1 MADGSVVVEVNVDDK
16 QAQKELNSITQ
27 KIERISE
34 KLKEQNTGKTEFVNQ
49 SAQLGAQLDAA
60 KAKLEYMKS
69 GQEFFTSD
77 SILGQEKIVSALQ
90 KEFDAAADKVDK
102 ANEKIRETERRL
114 NAAKEKAAD
123 LQKQV
128 AGAQKSAQAL
138 APTTKAL
145 SPAAEK
151 AEKSFNKLVGR
162 IKGLAKRVF
171 IFTIITA
178 ALRKIKQ
185 YMWSAIQ
192 TNDDAMNAV
201 ARLKG
206 ELRTLAQPIVNIAIP
221 AFTALAKIITYTL
234 TGASR
239 LLSLLFGSTYS
250 ASKKAAKSL
259 NDQQKAIEGVG
270 SAAKKSSKYLAPF
283 DELNTISSD
292 DAGGGSESGGDSV
305 NFDSDIG
312 SGVNAVMALMTGVA
326 LLAIGAILAFS
337 GHVGVGIAMMVAGA
351 LTVYG
356 VYASDGGEAATAL
369 VETGLSKILIA
380 IGPMIAIL
388 GVVLMLTGNIPF
400 GLGLLIAGIALFGV
414 GEAAENWD
422 LLSANLVG
430 ALAKTLIDIS
440 PYISL
445 LGAVLLFVPGQQAL
459 GIGLI
464 IAGIALFAVGEVG
477 ANWELLGTNL
487 TSALTKIFSEIS
499 PYIAVF
505 GLLLAMVPGMMALGI
520 GMIIAGVAMFA
531 VSAIAPNW
539 DSITQAL
546 QGPLGK
552 TLAMVGAFL
561 VVLGVILLFTGAGIP
576 LGIGMLLA
584 GGASLTAAIAP
595 NWDSITQA
603 LRGPLGKALAMIGG
617 FLVVLGIILIFT
629 GVGIPLGIGMLL
641 AGGISLAAAIA
652 PNWDFIRDK
661 IKNVWQKI
669 KEFWNSYI
677 APIFTVAWWL
687 NLGKNIMNGLISGI
701 ERGINWV
708 LGGVSDM
715 VNGIT
720 GILNKI
726 PGVNIG
732 QVNWGNVHIP
742 RLAQGAVIPA
752 NREFL
757 AVLGDQKHGTNIEA
771 PADLIRQ
778 IVREEV
784 KNSGGGGNHIT
795 IVLDSVNGKKL
806 FDAIVKEN
814 NAVVRATGASP
825 LVV

>member
-1 MADGSVVVEVNVDDK
+1 MSDGSVVVEVNVDDK

-34 KLKEQNTGKTEFVNQ
+34 KLKEQNTGKTEIVNQ
-49 SAQLGAQLDAA
+49 SAQLGAQLDVA

-77 SILGQEKIVSALQ
+77 SILGQEKNVSALQ
-90 KEFDAAADKVDK
+90 KEFDAAADKLDK

-138 APTTKAL
+138 ASTTKAL

-259 NDQQKAIEGVG
+259 NDQQNAIEGVG
-270 SAAKKSSKYLAPF
+270 SAAKKASKYLAPF
-283 DELNTISSD
+283 DELNTISGN
-292 DAGGGSESGGDSV
+292 DAGGGSESGGNAV

-312 SGVNAVMALMTGVA
+312 SGVNAVMALMTGIA
-326 LLAIGAILAFS
+326 LLAIGAILTFS

-356 VYASDGGEAATAL
+356 VYASDGGEAAKTL

-388 GVVLMLTGNIPF
+388 GVVLMLTGNIPW
-400 GLGLLIAGIALFGV
+400 GLGLLIAGIALFAV
-414 GEAAENWD
+414 GEVAENWD
-422 LLSANLVG
+422 LLGTNLVG
-430 ALAKTLIDIS
+430 ALANMLIDIS
-440 PYISL
+440 PYIAL
-445 LGAVLLFVPGQQAL
+445 FGAVLLFVPGQQAL

-505 GLLLAMVPGMMALGI
+505 GLLLAMVPGMMAVGI
-520 GMIIAGVAMFA
+520 GMIVAGSAMFA
-531 VSAIAPNW
+531 FSV
-539 DSITQAL
+539 
-546 QGPLGK
+546 
-552 TLAMVGAFL
+552 
-561 VVLGVILLFTGAGIP
+561 
-576 LGIGMLLA
+576 
-584 GGASLTAAIAP
+584 IAP

-603 LRGPLGKALAMIGG
+603 LRGPLGKTLAMIGG
-617 FLVVLGIILIFT
+617 FLVVLGLMLIFS

-641 AGGISLAAAIA
+641 AGGVSLAAAIA

-677 APIFTVAWWL
+677 APVFTAAWWL
-687 NLGKNIMNGLISGI
+687 NLGKTIMNGLISGI

-732 QVNWGNVHIP
+732 RVNWGNVHIP

-771 PADLIRQ
+771 PLDTIKQAVAEVLGQGSDRPITIIVQMDGKEMFRQ
-778 IVREEV
+778 MVREN
-784 KNSGGGGNHIT
+784 NSQ
-795 IVLDSVNGKKL
+795 VRMNGK
-806 FDAIVKEN
+806 
-814 NAVVRATGASP
+814 SP
-825 LVV
+825 LLT

>member
-16 QAQKELNSITQ
+16 QAQKELNSITK

-34 KLKEQNTGKTEFVNQ
+34 KLKDQNTGKTEIVNQ

-60 KAKLEYMKS
+60 KAKLKYMKS

-77 SILGQEKIVSALQ
+77 SILGQEKNVSALQ
-90 KEFDAAADKVDK
+90 KEFDAAADKLDK

-259 NDQQKAIEGVG
+259 NDQQNAIEGVG
-270 SAAKKSSKYLAPF
+270 SAAKKASKYLAPF
-283 DELNTISSD
+283 DELNTISGN
-292 DAGGGSESGGDSV
+292 DAGGGSESGGNAV

-312 SGVNAVMALMTGVA
+312 SGVNAVMALMTGIA
-326 LLAIGAILAFS
+326 LLAIGAILTFS

-356 VYASDGGEAATAL
+356 VYASDGGEAAKTL

-388 GVVLMLTGNIPF
+388 GVVLMMTGNIPW
-400 GLGLLIAGIALFGV
+400 GLGLLIAGIALFAV
-414 GEAAENWD
+414 GEVAENWD
-422 LLSANLVG
+422 LLSTNLVG
-430 ALAKTLIDIS
+430 ALANMLIDIS
-440 PYISL
+440 PYIAL
-445 LGAVLLFVPGQQAL
+445 FGAVLLFVPGQQFL

-546 QGPLGK
+546 RGPLGK
-552 TLAMVGAFL
+552 T
-561 VVLGVILLFTGAGIP
+561 
-576 LGIGMLLA
+576 
-584 GGASLTAAIAP
+584 
-595 NWDSITQA
+595 
-603 LRGPLGKALAMIGG
+603 LAMIGG
-617 FLVVLGIILIFT
+617 FLVVLGLMLIFS
-629 GVGIPLGIGMLL
+629 GVGIPLGVGMLL
-641 AGGISLAAAIA
+641 AGGVSLAAAIA
-652 PNWDFIRDK
+652 PNWNFIIGK
-661 IKNVWQKI
+661 IKYVWQKI

-677 APIFTVAWWL
+677 APIFTAAWWQ
-687 NLGKNIMNGLISGI
+687 NIGKNIMNGLISGI

-732 QVNWGNVHIP
+732 RVNWGNVHIP

-757 AVLGDQKHGTNIEA
+757 AVLGDQKRGTNIEA

>member
-1 MADGSVVVEVNVDDK
+1 MSDGSVVVEVNVDDK

-34 KLKEQNTGKTEFVNQ
+34 KLKEQNTGKTEIVNQ
-49 SAQLGAQLDAA
+49 SAQLGAQLDVA

-77 SILGQEKIVSALQ
+77 SILGQEKNVSALQ
-90 KEFDAAADKVDK
+90 KEFDAAADKLDK

-259 NDQQKAIEGVG
+259 NDQQNAIEGVG
-270 SAAKKSSKYLAPF
+270 SAAKKASKYLAPF
-283 DELNTISSD
+283 DELNTISGN
-292 DAGGGSESGGDSV
+292 DAGGGSESGGNAV

-312 SGVNAVMALMTGVA
+312 SGVNAVMALMTGIA
-326 LLAIGAILAFS
+326 LLAIGAILTFS
-337 GHVGVGIAMMVAGA
+337 GHVWVGIAMMVAGA

-356 VYASDGGEAATAL
+356 VYASDGGEAAKTL

-388 GVVLMLTGNIPF
+388 GVVLMLTGNIPW
-400 GLGLLIAGIALFGV
+400 GLGLLIAGIALFAV
-414 GEAAENWD
+414 GEVAENWD
-422 LLSANLVG
+422 LLGTNLVG
-430 ALAKTLIDIS
+430 ALANMLIDIS
-440 PYISL
+440 PYIAL
-445 LGAVLLFVPGQQAL
+445 FGAVLLFVPGQQAL

-477 ANWELLGTNL
+477 AKWELLGTNL

-505 GLLLAMVPGMMALGI
+505 GLLLAMVPGMMAVGI
-520 GMIIAGVAMFA
+520 GMIVAGSAMFA
-531 VSAIAPNW
+531 FSV
-539 DSITQAL
+539 
-546 QGPLGK
+546 
-552 TLAMVGAFL
+552 
-561 VVLGVILLFTGAGIP
+561 
-576 LGIGMLLA
+576 
-584 GGASLTAAIAP
+584 IAP

-603 LRGPLGKALAMIGG
+603 LRGPLGKTLAMIGG
-617 FLVVLGIILIFT
+617 FLVVLGLMLIFS

-641 AGGISLAAAIA
+641 AGGVSLAAAIA

-677 APIFTVAWWL
+677 APVFTAAWWL
-687 NLGKNIMNGLISGI
+687 NLGKTIMNGLISGI

-732 QVNWGNVHIP
+732 RVNWGNVHIP

-771 PADLIRQ
+771 PLDTIKQAVAEVLGQGSDRPITIIVQMDGKEMFRQ
-778 IVREEV
+778 MVREN
-784 KNSGGGGNHIT
+784 NSQ
-795 IVLDSVNGKKL
+795 VRMNGK
-806 FDAIVKEN
+806 
-814 NAVVRATGASP
+814 SP
-825 LVV
+825 LLT

>member
-1 MADGSVVVEVNVDDK
+1 MADGSVVIETKIDDK
-16 QAQKELNSITQ
+16 KAQEKLTKLNQ
-27 KIERISE
+27 KIERIKSNLAESE
-34 KLKEQNTGKTEFVNQ
+34 SNKNVIESQLNESKKAALSAEKSIEKYTEYLKESTAATGGNDPF
-49 SAQLGAQLDAA
+49 SAQWACRLEESKKELAEQDKITQKLDA
-60 KAKLEYMKS
+60 KYS
-69 GQEFFTSD
+69 
-77 SILGQEKIVSALQ
+77 SIV
-90 KEFDAAADKVDK
+90 DKVAIQK
-102 ANEKIRETERRL
+102 AEL

-259 NDQQKAIEGVG
+259 NDQQNAIEGVG
-270 SAAKKSSKYLAPF
+270 SAAKKASKYLAPF
-283 DELNTISSD
+283 DELNTISGN
-292 DAGGGSESGGDSV
+292 DAGGGSENGGNAV

-312 SGVNAVMALMTGVA
+312 SGVNAVMALMTGIA
-326 LLAIGAILAFS
+326 LLAIGAILTFS

-351 LTVYG
+351 LTIYG
-356 VYASDGGEAATAL
+356 VYASDGGEAAKTL

-388 GVVLMLTGNIPF
+388 GVVLMLTGNIPW
-400 GLGLLIAGIALFGV
+400 GLGLLIAGIALFAV
-414 GEAAENWD
+414 GEVAENWD
-422 LLSANLVG
+422 LLSTNLVG
-430 ALAKTLIDIS
+430 ALANMLIDIS
-440 PYISL
+440 PYIAL
-445 LGAVLLFVPGQQAL
+445 FGAVLLFVPGQQAL

-499 PYIAVF
+499 PYIVVF
-505 GLLLAMVPGMMALGI
+505 GLLLAMVPGMMAVGI
-520 GMIIAGVAMFA
+520 GMIVAGIAMFA
-531 VSAIAPNW
+531 FSV
-539 DSITQAL
+539 
-546 QGPLGK
+546 
-552 TLAMVGAFL
+552 
-561 VVLGVILLFTGAGIP
+561 
-576 LGIGMLLA
+576 
-584 GGASLTAAIAP
+584 IAP

-603 LRGPLGKALAMIGG
+603 LRGPLGKTLAMIGG
-617 FLVVLGIILIFT
+617 FLVVLGLMLIFS

-641 AGGISLAAAIA
+641 AGGVSLAAAIA
-652 PNWDFIRDK
+652 PNWNFIICK
-661 IKNVWQKI
+661 IKYVWQKI

-677 APIFTVAWWL
+677 APVFTAAWWQ
-687 NLGKNIMNGLISGI
+687 NLGKNIMNGLIYGI

-726 PGVNIG
+726 PGVDIG
-732 QVNWGNVHIP
+732 RVNLGNVHIP

-757 AVLGDQKHGTNIEA
+757 AVLGDQKRGTNIEA

-784 KNSGGGGNHIT
+784 KNSGGVGNHIT
-795 IVLDSVNGKKL
+795 IVLDSVNGKKI
-806 FDAIVKEN
+806 FDTVVKEN

>member
-1 MADGSVVVEVNVDDK
+1 MSDGSVVIETKIDDK
-16 QAQKELNSITQ
+16 KAQEKLTKLNQ
-27 KIERISE
+27 KIERIKSNLAESE
-34 KLKEQNTGKTEFVNQ
+34 SNKNVIESQLNESKKAALSAEKSIEKYTEYLKESTAATGGNDPF
-49 SAQLGAQLDAA
+49 SAQWARRLEESKKELAEQDKITQKLDA
-60 KAKLEYMKS
+60 KYS
-69 GQEFFTSD
+69 
-77 SILGQEKIVSALQ
+77 SIV
-90 KEFDAAADKVDK
+90 DKVAIQK
-102 ANEKIRETERRL
+102 AEL

-259 NDQQKAIEGVG
+259 NDQQNAIEGVG
-270 SAAKKSSKYLAPF
+270 SAAKKASKYLAPF
-283 DELNTISSD
+283 DELNTISGN
-292 DAGGGSESGGDSV
+292 DAGGGSESGGNAV

-312 SGVNAVMALMTGVA
+312 SGVNAVMALMTGIA
-326 LLAIGAILAFS
+326 LLAIGAILTFS

-356 VYASDGGEAATAL
+356 VYASDGGEAAKTL

-388 GVVLMLTGNIPF
+388 GVVLMLTGNIPW
-400 GLGLLIAGIALFGV
+400 GLGLLIAGIALFAV
-414 GEAAENWD
+414 GEVAENWD
-422 LLSANLVG
+422 LLGTNLVG
-430 ALAKTLIDIS
+430 ALANMLIDIS
-440 PYISL
+440 PYIAL
-445 LGAVLLFVPGQQAL
+445 FGAVLLFVPGQQAL

-505 GLLLAMVPGMMALGI
+505 GLLLAMVPGMMAVGI
-520 GMIIAGVAMFA
+520 GMIVAGSAMFA
-531 VSAIAPNW
+531 FSV
-539 DSITQAL
+539 
-546 QGPLGK
+546 
-552 TLAMVGAFL
+552 
-561 VVLGVILLFTGAGIP
+561 
-576 LGIGMLLA
+576 
-584 GGASLTAAIAP
+584 IAP

-603 LRGPLGKALAMIGG
+603 LRGPLGKTLAMIGG
-617 FLVVLGIILIFT
+617 FLVVLGLMLIFS

-641 AGGISLAAAIA
+641 AGGVSLAAAIA

-677 APIFTVAWWL
+677 APVFTAAWWL
-687 NLGKNIMNGLISGI
+687 NLGKTIMNGLISGI

-732 QVNWGNVHIP
+732 RVNWGNVHIP

-757 AVLGDQKHGTNIEA
+757 AVLGDQKRGTNIEA

-795 IVLDSVNGKKL
+795 IVLDSVNGKKI
-806 FDAIVKEN
+806 FDTVVKEN

>member
-1 MADGSVVVEVNVDDK
+1 MSDGSVVVEVNVDDK

-34 KLKEQNTGKTEFVNQ
+34 KLKEQNTGKTEIVNQ
-49 SAQLGAQLDAA
+49 SAQLGAQLDVA

-77 SILGQEKIVSALQ
+77 SILGQEKNVSALQ
-90 KEFDAAADKVDK
+90 KEFDAAADKLDK

-178 ALRKIKQ
+178 ALREIKQ

-206 ELRTLAQPIVNIAIP
+206 ELRTLAQPIANIAIP

-259 NDQQKAIEGVG
+259 NDQQNAIEGVG
-270 SAAKKSSKYLAPF
+270 SAAKKASKYLAPF
-283 DELNTISSD
+283 DELNTISGN
-292 DAGGGSESGGDSV
+292 DAGGGSESGGNAV

-312 SGVNAVMALMTGVA
+312 SGVNAVMALMTGIA
-326 LLAIGAILAFS
+326 LLAIGAILTFS

-356 VYASDGGEAATAL
+356 VYASDGGEAAKTL
-369 VETGLSKILIA
+369 VETGLSKILFA

-388 GVVLMLTGNIPF
+388 GVVLMLTGNIPW
-400 GLGLLIAGIALFGV
+400 GLGLLIAGIALFAV
-414 GEAAENWD
+414 GEVAENWD
-422 LLSANLVG
+422 LLGTNLVG
-430 ALAKTLIDIS
+430 ALANMLIDIS
-440 PYISL
+440 PYIAL
-445 LGAVLLFVPGQQAL
+445 FGAVLLFVPGQQAL

-464 IAGIALFAVGEVG
+464 IAGIALFAVVEVG

-505 GLLLAMVPGMMALGI
+505 GLLLAIVPGMMAVGI
-520 GMIIAGVAMFA
+520 GMIVAGSAMFA
-531 VSAIAPNW
+531 FSV
-539 DSITQAL
+539 
-546 QGPLGK
+546 
-552 TLAMVGAFL
+552 
-561 VVLGVILLFTGAGIP
+561 
-576 LGIGMLLA
+576 
-584 GGASLTAAIAP
+584 IAP

-603 LRGPLGKALAMIGG
+603 LRGPLGKTLAMIGG
-617 FLVVLGIILIFT
+617 FLVVLGLMLIFS

-641 AGGISLAAAIA
+641 AGGVSLAAAIA

-677 APIFTVAWWL
+677 APVFTAAWWL
-687 NLGKNIMNGLISGI
+687 NLGKTIMNGLISGI

-732 QVNWGNVHIP
+732 RVNWGNVHIP

-771 PADLIRQ
+771 PLDTIKQAVAEVLGQGSDRPITIIVQMDGKEMFRQ
-778 IVREEV
+778 MVREN
-784 KNSGGGGNHIT
+784 NSQ
-795 IVLDSVNGKKL
+795 VRMNGK
-806 FDAIVKEN
+806 
-814 NAVVRATGASP
+814 SP
-825 LVV
+825 LLT

>member
-1 MADGSVVVEVNVDDK
+1 MSDGSVVVEVNVDDK

-34 KLKEQNTGKTEFVNQ
+34 KLKEQNTGKTEIVNQ
-49 SAQLGAQLDAA
+49 SAQLGAQLDVA

-77 SILGQEKIVSALQ
+77 SILGQEKNVSALQ
-90 KEFDAAADKVDK
+90 KEFDAAADKLDK

-259 NDQQKAIEGVG
+259 NDKQNAIEGVG
-270 SAAKKSSKYLAPF
+270 RAAKKASKYLAPF
-283 DELNTISSD
+283 DELNTISGN
-292 DAGGGSESGGDSV
+292 DAGGGSESGGNAV

-312 SGVNAVMALMTGVA
+312 SGVNAVMALMTGIA
-326 LLAIGAILAFS
+326 LLAIGAILTFS

-356 VYASDGGEAATAL
+356 VYASDGGEAAKTL

-388 GVVLMLTGNIPF
+388 GVVLMLTGNIPW
-400 GLGLLIAGIALFGV
+400 GLGLLIAGIALFAV
-414 GEAAENWD
+414 GEVAENWD
-422 LLSANLVG
+422 LLGTNLVG
-430 ALAKTLIDIS
+430 ALANMLIDIS
-440 PYISL
+440 PYIAL
-445 LGAVLLFVPGQQAL
+445 FGTVLLFVPGQQAL

-505 GLLLAMVPGMMALGI
+505 GLLLAMVPGMMAVGI
-520 GMIIAGVAMFA
+520 GMIVAGSAMFA
-531 VSAIAPNW
+531 FSV
-539 DSITQAL
+539 
-546 QGPLGK
+546 
-552 TLAMVGAFL
+552 
-561 VVLGVILLFTGAGIP
+561 
-576 LGIGMLLA
+576 
-584 GGASLTAAIAP
+584 IAP

-603 LRGPLGKALAMIGG
+603 LRGPLGKTLAMIGG
-617 FLVVLGIILIFT
+617 FLVVLGLMLIFS

-641 AGGISLAAAIA
+641 AGGVSLAAAIA

-677 APIFTVAWWL
+677 APVFTAAWWL
-687 NLGKNIMNGLISGI
+687 NLGKTIMNGLISGI

-732 QVNWGNVHIP
+732 RVNWGNVHIP

-771 PADLIRQ
+771 PLDTIKQAVAEVLGQGSDRPITIIVQMDGKEMFRQ
-778 IVREEV
+778 MVREN
-784 KNSGGGGNHIT
+784 NSQ
-795 IVLDSVNGKKL
+795 VRMNGK
-806 FDAIVKEN
+806 
-814 NAVVRATGASP
+814 SP
-825 LVV
+825 LLT

>member
-1 MADGSVVVEVNVDDK
+1 MSDGSVVVEVNVDDK

-34 KLKEQNTGKTEFVNQ
+34 KLKEQNTGKTEIVNQ

-77 SILGQEKIVSALQ
+77 SILGQEKNVSALQ
-90 KEFDAAADKVDK
+90 KEFDAAADKLDK

-283 DELNTISSD
+283 DELNTISGD
-292 DAGGGSESGGDSV
+292 DAGGGSESGGESV

-312 SGVNAVMALMTGVA
+312 SGVNAVMALMTGIA
-326 LLAIGAILAFS
+326 LLAIGAILTFS

-351 LTVYG
+351 LTIYG
-356 VYASDGGEAATAL
+356 VYASDGGEAAKTL

-388 GVVLMLTGNIPF
+388 GVVLMMTGNIPW
-400 GLGLLIAGIALFGV
+400 GLGLLIAGIALFAV
-414 GEAAENWD
+414 GEVAENWD
-422 LLSANLVG
+422 LLSTNLVG
-430 ALAKTLIDIS
+430 ALANMLIDIS
-440 PYISL
+440 PYIAL
-445 LGAVLLFVPGQQAL
+445 FGAVLLFVPGQQAL

-499 PYIAVF
+499 PYIVVF
-505 GLLLAMVPGMMALGI
+505 GLLLAMVPGMMAVGI
-520 GMIIAGVAMFA
+520 GMIVAGIAMFA
-531 VSAIAPNW
+531 FSV
-539 DSITQAL
+539 
-546 QGPLGK
+546 
-552 TLAMVGAFL
+552 
-561 VVLGVILLFTGAGIP
+561 
-576 LGIGMLLA
+576 
-584 GGASLTAAIAP
+584 IAP

-603 LRGPLGKALAMIGG
+603 LRGPLGKTLAMIGG
-617 FLVVLGIILIFT
+617 FLVVLGLMLIFS

-641 AGGISLAAAIA
+641 AGGVSLAAAIA
-652 PNWDFIRDK
+652 PNWNFIIGK
-661 IKNVWQKI
+661 IKYVWQKI

-677 APIFTVAWWL
+677 APVFTAAWWQ
-687 NLGKNIMNGLISGI
+687 NLGKNIMNGLIYGI

-726 PGVNIG
+726 PGVDIG
-732 QVNWGNVHIP
+732 RVNLGNVHIP

-757 AVLGDQKHGTNIEA
+757 AVLGDQKRGTNIEA

-784 KNSGGGGNHIT
+784 KNSGGVGNHIT
-795 IVLDSVNGKKL
+795 IVLDSVNGKKI
-806 FDAIVKEN
+806 FDTVVKEN

>member
-1 MADGSVVVEVNVDDK
+1 MSDGSVVVEVNVDDK

-34 KLKEQNTGKTEFVNQ
+34 KLKEQNTGKTEIVNQ
-49 SAQLGAQLDAA
+49 SAQLGAQLDVA

-77 SILGQEKIVSALQ
+77 SILGQEKNVSALQ
-90 KEFDAAADKVDK
+90 KEFDAAADKLDK

-151 AEKSFNKLVGR
+151 AEKSFNKLGGR

-221 AFTALAKIITYTL
+221 VFTALAKIITYTL

-259 NDQQKAIEGVG
+259 NDQQNAIEGVG
-270 SAAKKSSKYLAPF
+270 SAAKKASKYLAPF
-283 DELNTISSD
+283 DELNTISGN
-292 DAGGGSESGGDSV
+292 DAGGGSESGGNAV

-312 SGVNAVMALMTGVA
+312 SGVNAVMALMTGIA
-326 LLAIGAILAFS
+326 LLAIGAILTFS

-356 VYASDGGEAATAL
+356 VYASDGGEAAKTL

-388 GVVLMLTGNIPF
+388 GVVLMLTGNIPW
-400 GLGLLIAGIALFGV
+400 GLGLLIAGIALFAV
-414 GEAAENWD
+414 GEVAENWD
-422 LLSANLVG
+422 LLGTNLVG
-430 ALAKTLIDIS
+430 ALANMLIDIS
-440 PYISL
+440 PYIAL
-445 LGAVLLFVPGQQAL
+445 FGAVLLFVPGQQAL

-505 GLLLAMVPGMMALGI
+505 GLLLAMVPGMMAVGI
-520 GMIIAGVAMFA
+520 GMIVAGSAMFA
-531 VSAIAPNW
+531 FSV
-539 DSITQAL
+539 
-546 QGPLGK
+546 
-552 TLAMVGAFL
+552 
-561 VVLGVILLFTGAGIP
+561 
-576 LGIGMLLA
+576 
-584 GGASLTAAIAP
+584 IAP

-603 LRGPLGKALAMIGG
+603 LRGPLGKTLAMIGG
-617 FLVVLGIILIFT
+617 FLVVLGLMLIFS

-641 AGGISLAAAIA
+641 AGGVSLAAAIA

-677 APIFTVAWWL
+677 APVFTAAWWL
-687 NLGKNIMNGLISGI
+687 NLGKTIMNGLISGI

-732 QVNWGNVHIP
+732 RVNWGNVHIP

-771 PADLIRQ
+771 PLDTIKQAVAEVLGQGSDRPITIIVQMDGKEMFRQ
-778 IVREEV
+778 MVREN
-784 KNSGGGGNHIT
+784 NSQ
-795 IVLDSVNGKKL
+795 VRMNGK
-806 FDAIVKEN
+806 
-814 NAVVRATGASP
+814 SP
-825 LVV
+825 LLT

>member
-16 QAQKELNSITQ
+16 QAQKQLNSITQ

-34 KLKEQNTGKTEFVNQ
+34 KLKEQNTGKTELVNQ

-90 KEFDAAADKVDK
+90 KEFDAAADKLDK

-138 APTTKAL
+138 APATKAL

-178 ALRKIKQ
+178 ALRRIKQ

-259 NDQQKAIEGVG
+259 NDQQNAIEGVG
-270 SAAKKSSKYLAPF
+270 RAAKKASKYLAPF
-283 DELNTISSD
+283 DELNTISGD
-292 DAGGGSESGGDSV
+292 DAGGGSESGGNAV

-356 VYASDGGEAATAL
+356 VYASDGGEAAKTL

-388 GVVLMLTGNIPF
+388 GVVLMLTGNIPW
-400 GLGLLIAGIALFGV
+400 GLGLLIAGIALFAV
-414 GEAAENWD
+414 GEVAENWD
-422 LLSANLVG
+422 LLSTNLVG
-430 ALAKTLIDIS
+430 ALANMLIDIS
-440 PYISL
+440 PYIAL

-505 GLLLAMVPGMMALGI
+505 GLLLAMVPGMMAVGI
-520 GMIIAGVAMFA
+520 GMIVAGIAMFA
-531 VSAIAPNW
+531 FSV
-539 DSITQAL
+539 
-546 QGPLGK
+546 
-552 TLAMVGAFL
+552 
-561 VVLGVILLFTGAGIP
+561 
-576 LGIGMLLA
+576 
-584 GGASLTAAIAP
+584 IAP

-603 LRGPLGKALAMIGG
+603 LRGPLGKTLAMIGG
-617 FLVVLGIILIFT
+617 FLVVLGLMLIFS

-641 AGGISLAAAIA
+641 AGGVSLAAAIA

-677 APIFTVAWWL
+677 APVFTAAWWL
-687 NLGKNIMNGLISGI
+687 NLGKTIMNGLISGI

-732 QVNWGNVHIP
+732 RVNWGNVHIP

-757 AVLGDQKHGTNIEA
+757 AVLGDQKRGTNIEA

-784 KNSGGGGNHIT
+784 ENSGGGGNHIT

>member
-1 MADGSVVVEVNVDDK
+1 MSDGSVVVEVNVDDK
-16 QAQKELNSITQ
+16 QAKKELNSITQ

-34 KLKEQNTGKTEFVNQ
+34 KLKEQNTGKTEIVNQ
-49 SAQLGAQLDAA
+49 SAQLGAQLDVA

-77 SILGQEKIVSALQ
+77 SILGQEKNVSALQ
-90 KEFDAAADKVDK
+90 KEFDAAADKLDK

-259 NDQQKAIEGVG
+259 NDQQNAIEGVG
-270 SAAKKSSKYLAPF
+270 SAAKKASKYLAPF
-283 DELNTISSD
+283 DELNTISGN
-292 DAGGGSESGGDSV
+292 DAGGGSESGGNAV

-312 SGVNAVMALMTGVA
+312 SGVNAVMALMTGIA
-326 LLAIGAILAFS
+326 LLAIGAILTFS

-356 VYASDGGEAATAL
+356 VYASDGGEAAKTL

-388 GVVLMLTGNIPF
+388 GVVLMLTGNIPW
-400 GLGLLIAGIALFGV
+400 GLGLLIAGIALFAV
-414 GEAAENWD
+414 GEVAENWD
-422 LLSANLVG
+422 LLGTNLVG
-430 ALAKTLIDIS
+430 ALANMLIDIS
-440 PYISL
+440 PYIAL
-445 LGAVLLFVPGQQAL
+445 FGAVLLFVPGQQAL

-505 GLLLAMVPGMMALGI
+505 GLLLAMVPGMMAVGI
-520 GMIIAGVAMFA
+520 GMIVAGSAMFA
-531 VSAIAPNW
+531 FSV
-539 DSITQAL
+539 
-546 QGPLGK
+546 
-552 TLAMVGAFL
+552 
-561 VVLGVILLFTGAGIP
+561 
-576 LGIGMLLA
+576 
-584 GGASLTAAIAP
+584 IAP

-603 LRGPLGKALAMIGG
+603 LRGPLGKTLAMIGG
-617 FLVVLGIILIFT
+617 FLVVLGLMLIFS

-641 AGGISLAAAIA
+641 AGGVSLAAAIA

-661 IKNVWQKI
+661 IKNVWQEI

-677 APIFTVAWWL
+677 APVFTAAWWL
-687 NLGKNIMNGLISGI
+687 NLGKTIMNGLISGI

-732 QVNWGNVHIP
+732 RVNWGNVQIP

-771 PADLIRQ
+771 PLDTIKQAVAEVLGQGSDRPITIIVQMDGKEMFRQ
-778 IVREEV
+778 MVREN
-784 KNSGGGGNHIT
+784 NSQ
-795 IVLDSVNGKKL
+795 VRMNGK
-806 FDAIVKEN
+806 
-814 NAVVRATGASP
+814 SP
-825 LVV
+825 LLT

>member
-1 MADGSVVVEVNVDDK
+1 MSDGSVVVEVNVDDK

-34 KLKEQNTGKTEFVNQ
+34 KLKDQNTGKTEIVNQ

-77 SILGQEKIVSALQ
+77 SILGQEKNVSALQ
-90 KEFDAAADKVDK
+90 KEFDAAADKLDK

-114 NAAKEKAAD
+114 NAAKEKAAA

-206 ELRTLAQPIVNIAIP
+206 ELRTLAQPIVNIAVP

-259 NDQQKAIEGVG
+259 NDQQNAIEGVG
-270 SAAKKSSKYLAPF
+270 SAAKKASKYLAPF
-283 DELNTISSD
+283 DELNTISGN
-292 DAGGGSESGGDSV
+292 DAGGGSESGGNAV

-312 SGVNAVMALMTGVA
+312 SGVNAVMALMTGIA
-326 LLAIGAILAFS
+326 LLAIGAILTFS

-356 VYASDGGEAATAL
+356 VYASDGGEAAKTL

-388 GVVLMLTGNIPF
+388 GVVLMMTGNIPW
-400 GLGLLIAGIALFGV
+400 GLGLLIAGIALFAV
-414 GEAAENWD
+414 GEVAENWD
-422 LLSANLVG
+422 LLGTNLVG
-430 ALAKTLIDIS
+430 ALANMLIDIS
-440 PYISL
+440 PYIAL
-445 LGAVLLFVPGQQAL
+445 FGAVLLFVPGKQAL

-499 PYIAVF
+499 PYITVF
-505 GLLLAMVPGMMALGI
+505 GLLLAMVPGMMAVGI
-520 GMIIAGVAMFA
+520 GMIVAGSAMFA
-531 VSAIAPNW
+531 FS
-539 DSITQAL
+539 
-546 QGPLGK
+546 
-552 TLAMVGAFL
+552 
-561 VVLGVILLFTGAGIP
+561 VIV
-576 LGIGMLLA
+576 
-584 GGASLTAAIAP
+584 P

-603 LRGPLGKALAMIGG
+603 LRGPLGKTLAMIGG
-617 FLVVLGIILIFT
+617 FLVVLGLMLIFS

-641 AGGISLAAAIA
+641 AGGVSLAAAIA

-677 APIFTVAWWL
+677 APVFTAAWWL
-687 NLGKNIMNGLISGI
+687 NLGKTIMNGLISGI

-732 QVNWGNVHIP
+732 RVNWGNVHIP

-757 AVLGDQKHGTNIEA
+757 AVLGDQKRGTNIEA

-795 IVLDSVNGKKL
+795 IVLDSVNGKKI
-806 FDAIVKEN
+806 FDTVVKEN

>member
-1 MADGSVVVEVNVDDK
+1 MADGSVVIETKIDDK
-16 QAQKELNSITQ
+16 KAQEKLTKLNQ
-27 KIERISE
+27 KIERIKSNLAESE
-34 KLKEQNTGKTEFVNQ
+34 SNKNVIESQLNESKKAALSAEKSIEKYTEYLKESTAATGGNDPF
-49 SAQLGAQLDAA
+49 SAQWARRLEESKKELAEQDKITQKLDA
-60 KAKLEYMKS
+60 KYS
-69 GQEFFTSD
+69 
-77 SILGQEKIVSALQ
+77 SIV
-90 KEFDAAADKVDK
+90 DKVAIQK
-102 ANEKIRETERRL
+102 AEL

-128 AGAQKSAQAL
+128 AGAQKSAHAL
-138 APTTKAL
+138 ASTTKAL

-178 ALRKIKQ
+178 ALRRIKQ

-234 TGASR
+234 NGASR

-270 SAAKKSSKYLAPF
+270 SAAKKASKYLAPF
-283 DELNTISSD
+283 DELNTISGD
-292 DAGGGSESGGDSV
+292 EAGGGIESGGNAV

-351 LTVYG
+351 LTIYG
-356 VYASDGGEAATAL
+356 VYASDGGEAAKAL
-369 VETGLSKILIA
+369 VETGLANILIA
-380 IGPMIAIL
+380 IGPMIAML
-388 GVVLMLTGNIPF
+388 GVVLLMTGNIPF
-400 GLGLLIAGIALFGV
+400 GLGLLIAGIAMFGV
-414 GEAAENWD
+414 GEAAANWE
-422 LLSANLVG
+422 LLSTNLVG
-430 ALAKTLIDIS
+430 ALANMLIDIA
-440 PYISL
+440 PYIAL
-445 LGAVLLFVPGQQAL
+445 FGAVLLFVPGQQAL

-464 IAGIALFAVGEVG
+464 LAGIALFAVGEVA
-477 ANWELLGTNL
+477 ANWGLLSENL
-487 TSALTKIFSEIS
+487 TSALVKIFSDIA

-505 GLLLAMVPGMMALGI
+505 GLLLAFVPGMEAVGI
-520 GMIIAGVAMFA
+520 GMIIAGLGMFA
-531 VSAIAPNW
+531 FSAIAPNW
-539 DSITQAL
+539 NFLVDKVKEIWQSIKNFWNAYIAPVFTSAWWAN
-546 QGPLGK
+546 LGK
-552 TLAMVGAFL
+552 T
-561 VVLGVILLFTGAGIP
+561 
-576 LGIGMLLA
+576 
-584 GGASLTAAIAP
+584 
-595 NWDSITQA
+595 
-603 LRGPLGKALAMIGG
+603 
-617 FLVVLGIILIFT
+617 
-629 GVGIPLGIGMLL
+629 
-641 AGGISLAAAIA
+641 
-652 PNWDFIRDK
+652 
-661 IKNVWQKI
+661 
-669 KEFWNSYI
+669 
-677 APIFTVAWWL
+677 
-687 NLGKNIMNGLISGI
+687 IMNGLISGV

-720 GILNKI
+720 RILNKI

-732 QVNWGNVHIP
+732 RVNWGNVHIP
-742 RLAQGAVIPA
+742 RLAKGAVIPA

-778 IVREEV
+778 IVRDEIG
-784 KNSGGGGNHIT
+784 NAAGGTHVT
-795 IVLDSVNGKKL
+795 IVLDSVDGKKL
-806 FDAIVKEN
+806 FDAFVREN

-825 LVV
+825 LKV

>member
-34 KLKEQNTGKTEFVNQ
+34 KLKDQNTGKTEIVNQ

-77 SILGQEKIVSALQ
+77 SILGQEKNVSALQ
-90 KEFDAAADKVDK
+90 KEFDAAADKLDK

-259 NDQQKAIEGVG
+259 NDQQNAIEGVG
-270 SAAKKSSKYLAPF
+270 SAAKKASKYLAPF
-283 DELNTISSD
+283 DELNTISGN
-292 DAGGGSESGGDSV
+292 DAGGGSESGGNAV

-312 SGVNAVMALMTGVA
+312 SGVNAVMALMTGIA
-326 LLAIGAILAFS
+326 LLAIGAILTFS

-356 VYASDGGEAATAL
+356 VYASDGGEAAKTL

-388 GVVLMLTGNIPF
+388 GVVLMMTGNIPW
-400 GLGLLIAGIALFGV
+400 GLGLLIAGIALFAV
-414 GEAAENWD
+414 GEVAENWD
-422 LLSANLVG
+422 LLSTNLVG
-430 ALAKTLIDIS
+430 ALANMLIDIS
-440 PYISL
+440 PYIAL
-445 LGAVLLFVPGQQAL
+445 FGAVLLFVPGQQFL

-546 QGPLGK
+546 RGPLGK
-552 TLAMVGAFL
+552 T
-561 VVLGVILLFTGAGIP
+561 
-576 LGIGMLLA
+576 
-584 GGASLTAAIAP
+584 
-595 NWDSITQA
+595 
-603 LRGPLGKALAMIGG
+603 LAMIGG
-617 FLVVLGIILIFT
+617 FLVVLGLMLIFS
-629 GVGIPLGIGMLL
+629 GVGIPLGVGMLL
-641 AGGISLAAAIA
+641 AGGVSLAAAIA
-652 PNWDFIRDK
+652 PNWNFIIGK
-661 IKNVWQKI
+661 IKDVWQKI

-677 APIFTVAWWL
+677 APIFTAAWWQ
-687 NLGKNIMNGLISGI
+687 NIGKNIMNGLISGI

-732 QVNWGNVHIP
+732 RVNWGNVHIP

-757 AVLGDQKHGTNIEA
+757 AVLGDQKRGTNIEA

>member
-1 MADGSVVVEVNVDDK
+1 MSDGSVVVEVNVDDK

-34 KLKEQNTGKTEFVNQ
+34 KLKEQNTGKTEIVNQ
-49 SAQLGAQLDAA
+49 SAQLGAQLDVA

-77 SILGQEKIVSALQ
+77 SILGQEKNVSALQ
-90 KEFDAAADKVDK
+90 KEFDAAADKLDK

-259 NDQQKAIEGVG
+259 NDQQNAIEGVG
-270 SAAKKSSKYLAPF
+270 SAAKKASKYLAPF
-283 DELNTISSD
+283 DELNTISGN
-292 DAGGGSESGGDSV
+292 DAGGGSESGGNAV

-312 SGVNAVMALMTGVA
+312 SGVNAVMALMTGIA
-326 LLAIGAILAFS
+326 LLAIGAILTFS

-356 VYASDGGEAATAL
+356 VYASDGGEAAKTL

-380 IGPMIAIL
+380 IGSMIAIL
-388 GVVLMLTGNIPF
+388 GVVLMLTGNIPW
-400 GLGLLIAGIALFGV
+400 GLGLLIAGIALFAV
-414 GEAAENWD
+414 GEVAENWD
-422 LLSANLVG
+422 LLGTNLVG
-430 ALAKTLIDIS
+430 ALANMLIDIS
-440 PYISL
+440 PYIAL
-445 LGAVLLFVPGQQAL
+445 FGAVLLFVPGQQAL

-505 GLLLAMVPGMMALGI
+505 GLLLAMVPGMMAVGI
-520 GMIIAGVAMFA
+520 GMIVAGSAMFA
-531 VSAIAPNW
+531 FSV
-539 DSITQAL
+539 
-546 QGPLGK
+546 
-552 TLAMVGAFL
+552 
-561 VVLGVILLFTGAGIP
+561 
-576 LGIGMLLA
+576 
-584 GGASLTAAIAP
+584 IAP

-603 LRGPLGKALAMIGG
+603 LRGPLGKTLAMIGG
-617 FLVVLGIILIFT
+617 FLVVLGLMLIFS

-641 AGGISLAAAIA
+641 AGGVSLAAAIA

-677 APIFTVAWWL
+677 APVFTAAWWL
-687 NLGKNIMNGLISGI
+687 NLGKTIMNGLISGI

-732 QVNWGNVHIP
+732 RVNWGNVHIP

-771 PADLIRQ
+771 PLDTIKQAVAEVLGQGSDRPITIIVQMDGKEMFRQ
-778 IVREEV
+778 MVREN
-784 KNSGGGGNHIT
+784 NSQ
-795 IVLDSVNGKKL
+795 VRMNGK
-806 FDAIVKEN
+806 
-814 NAVVRATGASP
+814 SP
-825 LVV
+825 LLT

>member
-1 MADGSVVVEVNVDDK
+1 MSDGSVVVEVNVDDK

-34 KLKEQNTGKTEFVNQ
+34 KLKEQNTGKTEIVNQ
-49 SAQLGAQLDAA
+49 SAQLGAQLDVA

-77 SILGQEKIVSALQ
+77 SILGQEKNVSALQ
-90 KEFDAAADKVDK
+90 KEFDAAADKLDK

-162 IKGLAKRVF
+162 IKGLANRVF

-259 NDQQKAIEGVG
+259 NDQQNAIEGVG
-270 SAAKKSSKYLAPF
+270 SAAKKASKYLAPF
-283 DELNTISSD
+283 DELNTISGN
-292 DAGGGSESGGDSV
+292 DAGGGSESGGNAV

-312 SGVNAVMALMTGVA
+312 SGVNAVMALMTGIA
-326 LLAIGAILAFS
+326 LLAIGAILTFS

-356 VYASDGGEAATAL
+356 VYASDGGEAAKTL

-388 GVVLMLTGNIPF
+388 GVVLMLTGNIPW
-400 GLGLLIAGIALFGV
+400 GLGLLIAGIALFAV
-414 GEAAENWD
+414 GEVAENWD
-422 LLSANLVG
+422 LLGTNLVG
-430 ALAKTLIDIS
+430 ALANMLIDIS
-440 PYISL
+440 PYIAL
-445 LGAVLLFVPGQQAL
+445 FGAVLLFVPGQQAL

-505 GLLLAMVPGMMALGI
+505 GLLLAMVPGMMAVGI
-520 GMIIAGVAMFA
+520 GMIVAGSAMFA
-531 VSAIAPNW
+531 FSV
-539 DSITQAL
+539 
-546 QGPLGK
+546 
-552 TLAMVGAFL
+552 
-561 VVLGVILLFTGAGIP
+561 
-576 LGIGMLLA
+576 
-584 GGASLTAAIAP
+584 IAP

-603 LRGPLGKALAMIGG
+603 LRGPLGKTLAMIGG
-617 FLVVLGIILIFT
+617 FLVVLGLMLIFS

-641 AGGISLAAAIA
+641 AGGVSLAAAIA

-677 APIFTVAWWL
+677 APVFTAAWWL
-687 NLGKNIMNGLISGI
+687 NLGKTIMNGLISGI

-732 QVNWGNVHIP
+732 RVNWGNVHIP

-771 PADLIRQ
+771 PLDTIKQAVAEVLGQGSDRPITIIVQMDGKEMFRQ
-778 IVREEV
+778 MVREN
-784 KNSGGGGNHIT
+784 NSQ
-795 IVLDSVNGKKL
+795 VRMNGK
-806 FDAIVKEN
+806 
-814 NAVVRATGASP
+814 SP
-825 LVV
+825 LLV

>member
-1 MADGSVVVEVNVDDK
+1 MSDGSVVVEVNVDDK

-34 KLKEQNTGKTEFVNQ
+34 KLKEQNTGKTEIVNQ
-49 SAQLGAQLDAA
+49 SAQLGAQLDVA

-77 SILGQEKIVSALQ
+77 SILGQEKNVSALQ
-90 KEFDAAADKVDK
+90 KEFDAAADKLDK

-128 AGAQKSAQAL
+128 AGAQKSAKAL

-259 NDQQKAIEGVG
+259 NDQQNAIEGVG
-270 SAAKKSSKYLAPF
+270 SAAKKASKYLAPF
-283 DELNTISSD
+283 DELNTISGN
-292 DAGGGSESGGDSV
+292 DAGGGSESGGNAV

-312 SGVNAVMALMTGVA
+312 SGVNAVMALMTGIA
-326 LLAIGAILAFS
+326 LLAIGAILTFS

-356 VYASDGGEAATAL
+356 VYASDGGEAAKTL

-388 GVVLMLTGNIPF
+388 GVVLMLTGNIPW
-400 GLGLLIAGIALFGV
+400 GLGLLIAGIALFAV
-414 GEAAENWD
+414 GEVAENWD
-422 LLSANLVG
+422 LLGTNLVG
-430 ALAKTLIDIS
+430 ALANMLIDIS
-440 PYISL
+440 PYIAL
-445 LGAVLLFVPGQQAL
+445 FGAVLLFVPGQQAL

-505 GLLLAMVPGMMALGI
+505 GLLLAMVPGMMAVGI
-520 GMIIAGVAMFA
+520 GMIVAGSAMFA
-531 VSAIAPNW
+531 FSV
-539 DSITQAL
+539 
-546 QGPLGK
+546 
-552 TLAMVGAFL
+552 
-561 VVLGVILLFTGAGIP
+561 
-576 LGIGMLLA
+576 
-584 GGASLTAAIAP
+584 IAP

-603 LRGPLGKALAMIGG
+603 LRGPLGKTLAMIGG
-617 FLVVLGIILIFT
+617 FLVVLGLMLIFS

-641 AGGISLAAAIA
+641 AGGVSLAAAIA

-677 APIFTVAWWL
+677 APVFTAAWWL
-687 NLGKNIMNGLISGI
+687 NLGKTIMNGLISGI

-732 QVNWGNVHIP
+732 RVNWGNVHIP

-771 PADLIRQ
+771 PLDTIKQAVAEVLGQGSDRPITIIVQMDGKEMFRQ
-778 IVREEV
+778 MVREN
-784 KNSGGGGNHIT
+784 NSQ
-795 IVLDSVNGKKL
+795 VRMNGK
-806 FDAIVKEN
+806 
-814 NAVVRATGASP
+814 SP
-825 LVV
+825 LLT

>member
-1 MADGSVVVEVNVDDK
+1 MSDGSVVVEVNVDDK

-34 KLKEQNTGKTEFVNQ
+34 KLKEQNTGKTEIVNQ
-49 SAQLGAQLDAA
+49 SAQLGAQLDVA

-77 SILGQEKIVSALQ
+77 SILGQEKNVSALQ
-90 KEFDAAADKVDK
+90 KEFDAAADKLDK

-259 NDQQKAIEGVG
+259 NDQQNAIEGVG
-270 SAAKKSSKYLAPF
+270 SAAKKASKYLAPF
-283 DELNTISSD
+283 DELNTISGN
-292 DAGGGSESGGDSV
+292 DAGGGSESGGNAV

-312 SGVNAVMALMTGVA
+312 SGVNAVMALMTGIA
-326 LLAIGAILAFS
+326 LLAIGAILTFS

-356 VYASDGGEAATAL
+356 VYASDGGEAAKTL

-388 GVVLMLTGNIPF
+388 GVVLMLTGNIPW
-400 GLGLLIAGIALFGV
+400 GLGLLIAGIALFAV
-414 GEAAENWD
+414 GEVAENWD
-422 LLSANLVG
+422 LLGTNLVG
-430 ALAKTLIDIS
+430 ALANMLIDIS
-440 PYISL
+440 PYIAL
-445 LGAVLLFVPGQQAL
+445 FGAVLLFVPGQQAL

-505 GLLLAMVPGMMALGI
+505 GLLLAMVPGMMAVGI
-520 GMIIAGVAMFA
+520 GMIVAGSAMFA
-531 VSAIAPNW
+531 FSV
-539 DSITQAL
+539 
-546 QGPLGK
+546 
-552 TLAMVGAFL
+552 
-561 VVLGVILLFTGAGIP
+561 
-576 LGIGMLLA
+576 
-584 GGASLTAAIAP
+584 IAP

-603 LRGPLGKALAMIGG
+603 LRGPLGKTLAMIGG
-617 FLVVLGIILIFT
+617 FLVVLGLMLIFS

-641 AGGISLAAAIA
+641 AGGVSLAAAIA

-677 APIFTVAWWL
+677 APVFTTAWWL
-687 NLGKNIMNGLISGI
+687 NLGKTIMNGLISGI

-732 QVNWGNVHIP
+732 RVNWGNVHIP

-771 PADLIRQ
+771 PLDTIKQAVAEVLGQGSDRPITIIVQMDGKEMFRQ
-778 IVREEV
+778 MVREN
-784 KNSGGGGNHIT
+784 NSQ
-795 IVLDSVNGKKL
+795 VRMNGK
-806 FDAIVKEN
+806 
-814 NAVVRATGASP
+814 SP
-825 LVV
+825 LLT

>member
-1 MADGSVVVEVNVDDK
+1 MSDGSVVVEVNVDDK

-34 KLKEQNTGKTEFVNQ
+34 KLKEQNTGKTEIVNQ
-49 SAQLGAQLDAA
+49 SAQLGAQLDVA

-77 SILGQEKIVSALQ
+77 SILGQEKNVSALQ
-90 KEFDAAADKVDK
+90 KEFDAAADKLDK

-259 NDQQKAIEGVG
+259 NDQQNAIEGVG
-270 SAAKKSSKYLAPF
+270 SAAKKASKYLAPF
-283 DELNTISSD
+283 DELNTISGN
-292 DAGGGSESGGDSV
+292 DAGGGSESGGNAV

-312 SGVNAVMALMTGVA
+312 SGVNAVMALMTGIA
-326 LLAIGAILAFS
+326 LLAIGAILTFS

-356 VYASDGGEAATAL
+356 VYASDGGEAAKTL

-388 GVVLMLTGNIPF
+388 GVVLMLTGNIPW
-400 GLGLLIAGIALFGV
+400 GLGLLIAGIALFAV
-414 GEAAENWD
+414 GEVAENWD
-422 LLSANLVG
+422 LLGTNLVG
-430 ALAKTLIDIS
+430 ALANMLIDIS
-440 PYISL
+440 PYIAL
-445 LGAVLLFVPGQQAL
+445 FGAVLLFVPGQQAL

-499 PYIAVF
+499 PYIVVF
-505 GLLLAMVPGMMALGI
+505 GLLLAMVPGMMAVGI
-520 GMIIAGVAMFA
+520 GMIVAGSAMFA
-531 VSAIAPNW
+531 FSV
-539 DSITQAL
+539 
-546 QGPLGK
+546 
-552 TLAMVGAFL
+552 
-561 VVLGVILLFTGAGIP
+561 
-576 LGIGMLLA
+576 
-584 GGASLTAAIAP
+584 IAP

-603 LRGPLGKALAMIGG
+603 LRGPLGKTLAMIGG
-617 FLVVLGIILIFT
+617 FLVVLGLMLIFS

-641 AGGISLAAAIA
+641 AGGVSLAAAIA

-677 APIFTVAWWL
+677 APVFTAAWWRD
-687 NLGKNIMNGLISGI
+687 LGKTIMNGLISGI

-732 QVNWGNVHIP
+732 RVNWGNVHIP

-771 PADLIRQ
+771 PLDTIKQAVAEVLGQGSDRPITIIVQMDGKEMFRQ
-778 IVREEV
+778 MVREN
-784 KNSGGGGNHIT
+784 NSQ
-795 IVLDSVNGKKL
+795 VRMNGK
-806 FDAIVKEN
+806 
-814 NAVVRATGASP
+814 SP
-825 LVV
+825 LLT

>member
-1 MADGSVVVEVNVDDK
+1 MSDGSVVIETKIDDK
-16 QAQKELNSITQ
+16 KAQEKLTKLNQ
-27 KIERISE
+27 KIERIKSNLAESE
-34 KLKEQNTGKTEFVNQ
+34 SNKNVIESQLNESKKAALSAEKSIEKYTEYLKESTAATGGNDPF
-49 SAQLGAQLDAA
+49 SAQWARRLEESKKELAEQDKITQKLAA
-60 KAKLEYMKS
+60 KYS
-69 GQEFFTSD
+69 
-77 SILGQEKIVSALQ
+77 SIV
-90 KEFDAAADKVDK
+90 DKVAIQK
-102 ANEKIRETERRL
+102 AEL

-162 IKGLAKRVF
+162 INGLAKRVF

-259 NDQQKAIEGVG
+259 NDQQNAIEGVG
-270 SAAKKSSKYLAPF
+270 SAAKKASKYLAPF
-283 DELNTISSD
+283 DELNTISGN
-292 DAGGGSESGGDSV
+292 DAGGGSENSGNAV

-312 SGVNAVMALMTGVA
+312 SGVNAVMALMTGIA
-326 LLAIGAILAFS
+326 LLAIGAILTFS

-351 LTVYG
+351 LTIYG
-356 VYASDGGEAATAL
+356 VYASDGGEAAKTL

-388 GVVLMLTGNIPF
+388 GVVLMLTGNIPW
-400 GLGLLIAGIALFGV
+400 GLGLLIAGIALFAV
-414 GEAAENWD
+414 GEVAENWD
-422 LLSANLVG
+422 LLSTNLVG
-430 ALAKTLIDIS
+430 ALANMLIDIS
-440 PYISL
+440 PYIAL
-445 LGAVLLFVPGQQAL
+445 FGAVLLFVPGQQAL

-505 GLLLAMVPGMMALGI
+505 GLLLAMVPGMMAVGI
-520 GMIIAGVAMFA
+520 GMIVAGIAMFA
-531 VSAIAPNW
+531 FSV
-539 DSITQAL
+539 
-546 QGPLGK
+546 
-552 TLAMVGAFL
+552 
-561 VVLGVILLFTGAGIP
+561 
-576 LGIGMLLA
+576 
-584 GGASLTAAIAP
+584 IAP

-603 LRGPLGKALAMIGG
+603 LRGPLGKTLSMIGG
-617 FLVVLGIILIFT
+617 FLVVLGLMLIFS

-641 AGGISLAAAIA
+641 AGGVSLAAAIA
-652 PNWDFIRDK
+652 PNWNFIIGK
-661 IKNVWQKI
+661 IKYVWQKI

-677 APIFTVAWWL
+677 APVFTAAWWQ
-687 NLGKNIMNGLISGI
+687 NLGKNIMNGLIYGI

-726 PGVNIG
+726 PGVDIG
-732 QVNWGNVHIP
+732 RVNLGNVHIP

-757 AVLGDQKHGTNIEA
+757 AVLGDQKRGTNIEA

-795 IVLDSVNGKKL
+795 IVLDSVNGKKI
-806 FDAIVKEN
+806 FDTIVKEN

>member
-1 MADGSVVVEVNVDDK
+1 MSDGSVVVEVNVDDK

-34 KLKEQNTGKTEFVNQ
+34 KLKEQNTGKTEIVNQ
-49 SAQLGAQLDAA
+49 SAQLGAQLDVA

-77 SILGQEKIVSALQ
+77 SILGQEKNVSALQ
-90 KEFDAAADKVDK
+90 KEFDAAADKLDK

-259 NDQQKAIEGVG
+259 NDQQNAIEGVG
-270 SAAKKSSKYLAPF
+270 SAAKKASKYLAPF
-283 DELNTISSD
+283 DELNTISGN
-292 DAGGGSESGGDSV
+292 DAGGGSESGGNAV

-312 SGVNAVMALMTGVA
+312 SGVNAVMALMTGIA
-326 LLAIGAILAFS
+326 LLAIGAILTFS

-356 VYASDGGEAATAL
+356 VYASDGGEAAKTL

-388 GVVLMLTGNIPF
+388 GVVLMLTGNIPW
-400 GLGLLIAGIALFGV
+400 GLGLLIAGIALFAV
-414 GEAAENWD
+414 GEVAENWD
-422 LLSANLVG
+422 LLGTNLVG
-430 ALAKTLIDIS
+430 ALANMLIDIS
-440 PYISL
+440 PYIAL
-445 LGAVLLFVPGQQAL
+445 FGAVLLFVPEQQAL

-505 GLLLAMVPGMMALGI
+505 GLLLAMVPGMMAVGI
-520 GMIIAGVAMFA
+520 GMIVAGSAMFA
-531 VSAIAPNW
+531 FSV
-539 DSITQAL
+539 
-546 QGPLGK
+546 
-552 TLAMVGAFL
+552 
-561 VVLGVILLFTGAGIP
+561 
-576 LGIGMLLA
+576 
-584 GGASLTAAIAP
+584 IAP

-603 LRGPLGKALAMIGG
+603 LRGPLGKTLAMIGG
-617 FLVVLGIILIFT
+617 FLVVLGLMLIFS

-641 AGGISLAAAIA
+641 AGGVSLAAAIA

-677 APIFTVAWWL
+677 APVFTAAWWL
-687 NLGKNIMNGLISGI
+687 NLGKTIMNGLISGI

-732 QVNWGNVHIP
+732 RVNWGNVHIP

-771 PADLIRQ
+771 PLDTIKQAVAEVLGQGSDRPITIIVQMDGKEMFRQ
-778 IVREEV
+778 MVREN
-784 KNSGGGGNHIT
+784 NSQ
-795 IVLDSVNGKKL
+795 VRMNGK
-806 FDAIVKEN
+806 
-814 NAVVRATGASP
+814 SP
-825 LVV
+825 LLT

>member
-1 MADGSVVVEVNVDDK
+1 MSDGSVVVEVNVDDK

-34 KLKEQNTGKTEFVNQ
+34 KLKDQNTGKTEIVNQ

-77 SILGQEKIVSALQ
+77 SILGQEKNVSALQ
-90 KEFDAAADKVDK
+90 KEFDAAADKLDK

-114 NAAKEKAAD
+114 NAAKEKAAA

-259 NDQQKAIEGVG
+259 NDQQNAIEGVG
-270 SAAKKSSKYLAPF
+270 SAAKKASKYLAPF
-283 DELNTISSD
+283 DELNTISGN
-292 DAGGGSESGGDSV
+292 DAGGGSESGGNAV

-312 SGVNAVMALMTGVA
+312 SGVNAVMALMTGIA
-326 LLAIGAILAFS
+326 LLAIGAILTFS

-356 VYASDGGEAATAL
+356 VYASDGGEAAKTL

-388 GVVLMLTGNIPF
+388 GVVLMLTGNIPW
-400 GLGLLIAGIALFGV
+400 GLGLLIAGIALFAV
-414 GEAAENWD
+414 GEVAENWD
-422 LLSANLVG
+422 LLGTNLVG
-430 ALAKTLIDIS
+430 ALANMLIDIS
-440 PYISL
+440 PYIAL
-445 LGAVLLFVPGQQAL
+445 FGAVLLFVPGQQAL

-505 GLLLAMVPGMMALGI
+505 GLLLAMVPGMMAVGI
-520 GMIIAGVAMFA
+520 GMIVAGSAMFA
-531 VSAIAPNW
+531 FS
-539 DSITQAL
+539 
-546 QGPLGK
+546 
-552 TLAMVGAFL
+552 
-561 VVLGVILLFTGAGIP
+561 VIV
-576 LGIGMLLA
+576 
-584 GGASLTAAIAP
+584 P

-603 LRGPLGKALAMIGG
+603 LRGPLGKTLAMIGG
-617 FLVVLGIILIFT
+617 FLVVLGLMLIFS

-641 AGGISLAAAIA
+641 AGGVSLAAAIA

-677 APIFTVAWWL
+677 APVFTAAWWL
-687 NLGKNIMNGLISGI
+687 NLGKTIMNGLISGI

-732 QVNWGNVHIP
+732 RVNWGNVHIP

-757 AVLGDQKHGTNIEA
+757 AVLGDQKRGTNIEA

-795 IVLDSVNGKKL
+795 IVLDSVNGKKI
-806 FDAIVKEN
+806 FDTVVKEN

>member
-1 MADGSVVVEVNVDDK
+1 MSDGSVVVEVNVDDK

-34 KLKEQNTGKTEFVNQ
+34 KLKEQNTGKTEIVNQ
-49 SAQLGAQLDAA
+49 SAQLGAQLDVA

-77 SILGQEKIVSALQ
+77 SILGQEKNVSALQ
-90 KEFDAAADKVDK
+90 KEFDAAADKLDK

-221 AFTALAKIITYTL
+221 AFTALARIITYTL

-259 NDQQKAIEGVG
+259 NDQQNAIEGVG
-270 SAAKKSSKYLAPF
+270 SAAKKASKYLAPF
-283 DELNTISSD
+283 DELNTISGN
-292 DAGGGSESGGDSV
+292 DAGGGSESGGNAV

-312 SGVNAVMALMTGVA
+312 SGVNAVMALMTGIA
-326 LLAIGAILAFS
+326 LLAIGAILTFS

-356 VYASDGGEAATAL
+356 VYASDGGEAAKTL

-388 GVVLMLTGNIPF
+388 GVVLMLTGNISW
-400 GLGLLIAGIALFGV
+400 GLGLLIAGIALFAV
-414 GEAAENWD
+414 GEVAENWD
-422 LLSANLVG
+422 LLGTNLVG
-430 ALAKTLIDIS
+430 ALANMLIDIS
-440 PYISL
+440 PYIAL
-445 LGAVLLFVPGQQAL
+445 FGAVLLFVLGQQAL

-505 GLLLAMVPGMMALGI
+505 GLLLAMVPGMMAVGI
-520 GMIIAGVAMFA
+520 GMIVAGSAMFA
-531 VSAIAPNW
+531 FSV
-539 DSITQAL
+539 
-546 QGPLGK
+546 
-552 TLAMVGAFL
+552 
-561 VVLGVILLFTGAGIP
+561 
-576 LGIGMLLA
+576 
-584 GGASLTAAIAP
+584 IAP

-603 LRGPLGKALAMIGG
+603 LRGPLGKTLAMIGG
-617 FLVVLGIILIFT
+617 FLVVLGLMLIFS

-641 AGGISLAAAIA
+641 AGGVSLAAAIA

-677 APIFTVAWWL
+677 APVFTAAWWL
-687 NLGKNIMNGLISGI
+687 NLGKTIMNGLISGI

-732 QVNWGNVHIP
+732 RVNWGNVHIP

-771 PADLIRQ
+771 PLDTIKQAVAEVLGQGSDRPITIIVQMDGKEMFRQ
-778 IVREEV
+778 MVREN
-784 KNSGGGGNHIT
+784 NSQ
-795 IVLDSVNGKKL
+795 VRMNGK
-806 FDAIVKEN
+806 
-814 NAVVRATGASP
+814 SP
-825 LVV
+825 LLT

>member
-1 MADGSVVVEVNVDDK
+1 MSDGSVVVEVNVDDK

-34 KLKEQNTGKTEFVNQ
+34 KLKEQNTGKTEIVNQ
-49 SAQLGAQLDAA
+49 SAQLGAQLDVA

-77 SILGQEKIVSALQ
+77 SILGQEKNVSALQ
-90 KEFDAAADKVDK
+90 KEFDAAADKLDK

-259 NDQQKAIEGVG
+259 NDQQNAIEGVG
-270 SAAKKSSKYLAPF
+270 SAAKKASKYLAPF
-283 DELNTISSD
+283 DELNTISGN
-292 DAGGGSESGGDSV
+292 DAGGGSESGGNAV

-312 SGVNAVMALMTGVA
+312 SGVNAVMALMTGIA
-326 LLAIGAILAFS
+326 LLAIGAILTFS

-356 VYASDGGEAATAL
+356 VYASDGGEAAKTL

-388 GVVLMLTGNIPF
+388 GVVLMLTGNIPW
-400 GLGLLIAGIALFGV
+400 GLGLLIAGIALFAV
-414 GEAAENWD
+414 GEVAENWD
-422 LLSANLVG
+422 LLGTNLVG
-430 ALAKTLIDIS
+430 ALANMLIDIS

-445 LGAVLLFVPGQQAL
+445 FGAVLLFVPGQQAL

-499 PYIAVF
+499 PYIVVF
-505 GLLLAMVPGMMALGI
+505 GLLLAMVPGMMAVGI
-520 GMIIAGVAMFA
+520 GMIVAGSAMFA
-531 VSAIAPNW
+531 FSV
-539 DSITQAL
+539 
-546 QGPLGK
+546 
-552 TLAMVGAFL
+552 
-561 VVLGVILLFTGAGIP
+561 
-576 LGIGMLLA
+576 
-584 GGASLTAAIAP
+584 IAP

-603 LRGPLGKALAMIGG
+603 LRGPLGKTLAMIGG
-617 FLVVLGIILIFT
+617 FLVVLGLMLIFS

-641 AGGISLAAAIA
+641 AGGVSLAAAIA

-677 APIFTVAWWL
+677 APVFTAAWWL
-687 NLGKNIMNGLISGI
+687 NLGKTIMNGLISGI

-732 QVNWGNVHIP
+732 RVNWGNVHIP

-771 PADLIRQ
+771 PLDTIKQAVAEVLGQGSDRPITIIVQMDGKEMFRQ
-778 IVREEV
+778 MVREN
-784 KNSGGGGNHIT
+784 NSQ
-795 IVLDSVNGKKL
+795 VRMNGK
-806 FDAIVKEN
+806 
-814 NAVVRATGASP
+814 SP
-825 LVV
+825 LLT

>member
-1 MADGSVVVEVNVDDK
+1 MSDGSVVVEVNVDDK

-34 KLKEQNTGKTEFVNQ
+34 KLKEQNTGKTEIVNQ
-49 SAQLGAQLDAA
+49 SAQLGAQLDVA

-77 SILGQEKIVSALQ
+77 SILGQEKNVSALQ
-90 KEFDAAADKVDK
+90 KEFDAAADKLDK

-259 NDQQKAIEGVG
+259 NDQQNAIEGVG
-270 SAAKKSSKYLAPF
+270 SAAKKASKYLAPF
-283 DELNTISSD
+283 DELNTISGN
-292 DAGGGSESGGDSV
+292 DAGGGSESGGNAV

-312 SGVNAVMALMTGVA
+312 SGVNAVMALMTGIA
-326 LLAIGAILAFS
+326 LLAIGAILTFS

-356 VYASDGGEAATAL
+356 VYASDGGEAAKTL

-388 GVVLMLTGNIPF
+388 GVVLMLTGNIPW
-400 GLGLLIAGIALFGV
+400 GLGLLIAGIALFAV
-414 GEAAENWD
+414 GEVAENWD
-422 LLSANLVG
+422 LLGTNLVG
-430 ALAKTLIDIS
+430 ALANMLIDIS
-440 PYISL
+440 PYIAL
-445 LGAVLLFVPGQQAL
+445 FGAVLLFVPGQQAL

-464 IAGIALFAVGEVG
+464 IAGIALFTVGEVG

-505 GLLLAMVPGMMALGI
+505 GLLLAMVPGMMAVGI
-520 GMIIAGVAMFA
+520 GMIVAGSAMFA
-531 VSAIAPNW
+531 FSV
-539 DSITQAL
+539 
-546 QGPLGK
+546 
-552 TLAMVGAFL
+552 
-561 VVLGVILLFTGAGIP
+561 
-576 LGIGMLLA
+576 
-584 GGASLTAAIAP
+584 IAP

-603 LRGPLGKALAMIGG
+603 LRGPLGKTLAMIGG
-617 FLVVLGIILIFT
+617 FLVVLGLMLIFS

-641 AGGISLAAAIA
+641 AGGVSLAAAIA

-661 IKNVWQKI
+661 IKNVWQKNQRI
-669 KEFWNSYI
+669 LELLYRSRIHCGLVDEPRENHYER
-677 APIFTVAWWL
+677 L
-687 NLGKNIMNGLISGI
+687 DLGY
-701 ERGINWV
+701 
-708 LGGVSDM
+708 
-715 VNGIT
+715 
-720 GILNKI
+720 
-726 PGVNIG
+726 
-732 QVNWGNVHIP
+732 
-742 RLAQGAVIPA
+742 
-752 NREFL
+752 
-757 AVLGDQKHGTNIEA
+757 
-771 PADLIRQ
+771 
-778 IVREEV
+778 
-784 KNSGGGGNHIT
+784 
-795 IVLDSVNGKKL
+795 
-806 FDAIVKEN
+806 
-814 NAVVRATGASP
+814 
-825 LVV
+825 

>member
-1 MADGSVVVEVNVDDK
+1 MSDGSVVVEVNVDDK

-34 KLKEQNTGKTEFVNQ
+34 KLKEQNTGKTEIVNQ
-49 SAQLGAQLDAA
+49 SAQLGAQLDVA

-77 SILGQEKIVSALQ
+77 SILGQEKNVSALQ
-90 KEFDAAADKVDK
+90 KEFDAAADKLDK

-259 NDQQKAIEGVG
+259 NDQQNAIEGVG
-270 SAAKKSSKYLAPF
+270 SAAKKASKYLAPF
-283 DELNTISSD
+283 DELNTISGN
-292 DAGGGSESGGDSV
+292 DAGGGSESGGNAV
-305 NFDSDIG
+305 NLDSDIG
-312 SGVNAVMALMTGVA
+312 SGVNAVMALMTGIA
-326 LLAIGAILAFS
+326 LLAIGAILTFS

-356 VYASDGGEAATAL
+356 VYASDGGEAAKTL

-388 GVVLMLTGNIPF
+388 GVVLMLTGNIPW
-400 GLGLLIAGIALFGV
+400 GLGLLIAGIALFAV
-414 GEAAENWD
+414 GEVAENWD
-422 LLSANLVG
+422 LLGTNLVG
-430 ALAKTLIDIS
+430 ALANMLIDIS
-440 PYISL
+440 PYIAL
-445 LGAVLLFVPGQQAL
+445 FGAVLLFVPGQQAL

-505 GLLLAMVPGMMALGI
+505 GLLLAMVPGMMAVGI
-520 GMIIAGVAMFA
+520 GMIVAGSAMFA
-531 VSAIAPNW
+531 FSV
-539 DSITQAL
+539 
-546 QGPLGK
+546 
-552 TLAMVGAFL
+552 
-561 VVLGVILLFTGAGIP
+561 
-576 LGIGMLLA
+576 
-584 GGASLTAAIAP
+584 IAP

-603 LRGPLGKALAMIGG
+603 LRGPLGKTLAMIGG
-617 FLVVLGIILIFT
+617 FLVVLGLMLIFS

-641 AGGISLAAAIA
+641 AGGVSLAAAIA

-677 APIFTVAWWL
+677 APVFTAAWWL
-687 NLGKNIMNGLISGI
+687 NLGKTIMNGLISGI

-732 QVNWGNVHIP
+732 RVNWGNVHIP

-771 PADLIRQ
+771 PLDTIKQAVAEVLGQGSDRPITIIVQMDGKEMFRQ
-778 IVREEV
+778 MVREN
-784 KNSGGGGNHIT
+784 NSQ
-795 IVLDSVNGKKL
+795 VRMNGK
-806 FDAIVKEN
+806 
-814 NAVVRATGASP
+814 SP
-825 LVV
+825 LLT

>member
-1 MADGSVVVEVNVDDK
+1 MSDGSVVVEVNVDDK

-34 KLKEQNTGKTEFVNQ
+34 KLKEQNTGKTEIVNQ
-49 SAQLGAQLDAA
+49 SAQLGAQLDVA

-77 SILGQEKIVSALQ
+77 SILGQEKNVSALQ
-90 KEFDAAADKVDK
+90 KEFDAAADKLDK

-259 NDQQKAIEGVG
+259 NDQQNAIEGVG
-270 SAAKKSSKYLAPF
+270 SAAKKASKYLAPF
-283 DELNTISSD
+283 DELNTISGN
-292 DAGGGSESGGDSV
+292 DAGGGSESGGNAV

-312 SGVNAVMALMTGVA
+312 SGVNAVMALMTGIA
-326 LLAIGAILAFS
+326 LLAIGAILTFS

-356 VYASDGGEAATAL
+356 VYASDGGEAAKTL

-388 GVVLMLTGNIPF
+388 GVVLMLTGNIPW
-400 GLGLLIAGIALFGV
+400 GLGLLIAGIALFAV
-414 GEAAENWD
+414 GEVAENWD
-422 LLSANLVG
+422 LLGTNLVG
-430 ALAKTLIDIS
+430 ALANMLIDIS
-440 PYISL
+440 PYIAL
-445 LGAVLLFVPGQQAL
+445 FGAVLLFVPGQQAL

-505 GLLLAMVPGMMALGI
+505 GLLLAMVPGMMAVGI
-520 GMIIAGVAMFA
+520 GMIVAGSAMFA
-531 VSAIAPNW
+531 FSV
-539 DSITQAL
+539 
-546 QGPLGK
+546 
-552 TLAMVGAFL
+552 
-561 VVLGVILLFTGAGIP
+561 
-576 LGIGMLLA
+576 
-584 GGASLTAAIAP
+584 IAP

-603 LRGPLGKALAMIGG
+603 LRGPLGKTLAMIGG
-617 FLVVLGIILIFT
+617 FLVVLGLMLIFS

-641 AGGISLAAAIA
+641 AGGVSLAAAIA

-677 APIFTVAWWL
+677 APVFTAAWWL
-687 NLGKNIMNGLISGI
+687 NLGKSIMNGLISGI

-732 QVNWGNVHIP
+732 RVNWGNVHIP

-771 PADLIRQ
+771 PLDTIKQAVAEVLGQGSDRPITIIVQMDGKEMFRQ
-778 IVREEV
+778 MVREN
-784 KNSGGGGNHIT
+784 NSQ
-795 IVLDSVNGKKL
+795 VRMNGK
-806 FDAIVKEN
+806 
-814 NAVVRATGASP
+814 SP
-825 LVV
+825 LLT

>member
-1 MADGSVVVEVNVDDK
+1 MSDGSVVVEVNVDDK

-34 KLKEQNTGKTEFVNQ
+34 KLKEQNTGKTEIVNQ
-49 SAQLGAQLDAA
+49 SAQLGAQLDVA

-77 SILGQEKIVSALQ
+77 SILGQEKNVSALQ
-90 KEFDAAADKVDK
+90 KEFDAAADKLDK

-178 ALRKIKQ
+178 ALREIKQ

-201 ARLKG
+201 TRLKG
-206 ELRTLAQPIVNIAIP
+206 ELRTLAQPIANIAIP

-259 NDQQKAIEGVG
+259 NDQQNAIEGVG
-270 SAAKKSSKYLAPF
+270 SAAKKASKYLAPF
-283 DELNTISSD
+283 DELNTISGN
-292 DAGGGSESGGDSV
+292 DAGGGSESGGNAV

-312 SGVNAVMALMTGVA
+312 SGVNAVMALMTGIA
-326 LLAIGAILAFS
+326 LLAIGAILTFS

-356 VYASDGGEAATAL
+356 VYASDGGEAAKTL

-388 GVVLMLTGNIPF
+388 GVVLMLTGNIPW
-400 GLGLLIAGIALFGV
+400 GLGLLIAGIALFAV
-414 GEAAENWD
+414 GEVAENWD
-422 LLSANLVG
+422 LLGTNLVG
-430 ALAKTLIDIS
+430 ALANMLIDIS
-440 PYISL
+440 PYIAL
-445 LGAVLLFVPGQQAL
+445 FGAVLLFVPGQQAL

-505 GLLLAMVPGMMALGI
+505 GLLLAIVPGMMAVGI
-520 GMIIAGVAMFA
+520 GMIVAGIAMFA
-531 VSAIAPNW
+531 FSV
-539 DSITQAL
+539 
-546 QGPLGK
+546 
-552 TLAMVGAFL
+552 
-561 VVLGVILLFTGAGIP
+561 
-576 LGIGMLLA
+576 
-584 GGASLTAAIAP
+584 IAP

-603 LRGPLGKALAMIGG
+603 LRGPLGKTLAMIGG
-617 FLVVLGIILIFT
+617 FLVVLGLMLIFS

-641 AGGISLAAAIA
+641 AGGVSLAAAIA

-669 KEFWNSYI
+669 KEFWNSHI
-677 APIFTVAWWL
+677 APVFTAAWWL
-687 NLGKNIMNGLISGI
+687 NLGKTIMNGLISGI

-732 QVNWGNVHIP
+732 RVNWGNVHIP

-771 PADLIRQ
+771 PLDTIKQAVAEVLGQGSDRPITIIVQMDGKEMFRQ
-778 IVREEV
+778 MVREN
-784 KNSGGGGNHIT
+784 NSQ
-795 IVLDSVNGKKL
+795 VRMNGK
-806 FDAIVKEN
+806 
-814 NAVVRATGASP
+814 SP
-825 LVV
+825 LLT

>member
-1 MADGSVVVEVNVDDK
+1 MSDGSVVVEVNVDDK

-34 KLKEQNTGKTEFVNQ
+34 KLKEQNTGKTEIVNQ
-49 SAQLGAQLDAA
+49 SAQLGAQLDVA

-77 SILGQEKIVSALQ
+77 SILGQEKNVSALQ
-90 KEFDAAADKVDK
+90 KEFDAAADKLDK

-151 AEKSFNKLVGR
+151 AEKSFNKLAGR

-234 TGASR
+234 TVASR

-259 NDQQKAIEGVG
+259 NDQQNAIEGVG
-270 SAAKKSSKYLAPF
+270 SAAKKASKYLAPF
-283 DELNTISSD
+283 DELNTISGN
-292 DAGGGSESGGDSV
+292 DAGGGSESGGNAV

-312 SGVNAVMALMTGVA
+312 SGVNAVMALMTGIA
-326 LLAIGAILAFS
+326 LLAIGAILTFS

-356 VYASDGGEAATAL
+356 VYASDGGEAAKTL

-380 IGPMIAIL
+380 ISPMIAIL
-388 GVVLMLTGNIPF
+388 GVVLMMTGNIPW
-400 GLGLLIAGIALFGV
+400 GLGLLIAGIALFAV
-414 GEAAENWD
+414 GEVAENWD
-422 LLSANLVG
+422 LLGTNLVG
-430 ALAKTLIDIS
+430 ALANTLADIS
-440 PYISL
+440 PYIAL
-445 LGAVLLFVPGQQAL
+445 FGAVLLFVPKKQAL

-464 IAGIALFAVGEVG
+464 ISGIALFAVGEVG

-499 PYIAVF
+499 PFIVVF
-505 GLLLAMVPGMMALGI
+505 GLLLAMVPGMMAVGI
-520 GMIIAGVAMFA
+520 GMIVAGSAMFA
-531 VSAIAPNW
+531 FSV
-539 DSITQAL
+539 
-546 QGPLGK
+546 
-552 TLAMVGAFL
+552 
-561 VVLGVILLFTGAGIP
+561 
-576 LGIGMLLA
+576 
-584 GGASLTAAIAP
+584 IAP

-603 LRGPLGKALAMIGG
+603 LRGPLGKTLAMIGG
-617 FLVVLGIILIFT
+617 FLVVLGLMLIFS

-641 AGGISLAAAIA
+641 AGGVSLAAAIA

-677 APIFTVAWWL
+677 APVFTAAWWL
-687 NLGKNIMNGLISGI
+687 NLGKTIMNGLISGI

-732 QVNWGNVHIP
+732 RVNWGNVHIP

-771 PADLIRQ
+771 PLDTIKQAVAEVLGQGSDRPITIIVQMDGKEMFRQ
-778 IVREEV
+778 MVREN
-784 KNSGGGGNHIT
+784 NSQ
-795 IVLDSVNGKKL
+795 VRMNGK
-806 FDAIVKEN
+806 
-814 NAVVRATGASP
+814 SP
-825 LVV
+825 LLT

>member
-1 MADGSVVVEVNVDDK
+1 MSDGSVVVEVNVDDK

-34 KLKEQNTGKTEFVNQ
+34 KLKEQNTGKTEIVNQ
-49 SAQLGAQLDAA
+49 SAQLGAQLDVA

-77 SILGQEKIVSALQ
+77 SILGQEKNVSALQ
-90 KEFDAAADKVDK
+90 KEFDAAADKLDK

-162 IKGLAKRVF
+162 INGLAKRVF

-178 ALRKIKQ
+178 ALREIKQ

-206 ELRTLAQPIVNIAIP
+206 ELRTLAQPIANIAIP

-259 NDQQKAIEGVG
+259 NDQQNAIEGVG
-270 SAAKKSSKYLAPF
+270 SAAKKASKYLAPF
-283 DELNTISSD
+283 DELNTISGN
-292 DAGGGSESGGDSV
+292 DAGGGSESGGNAV

-312 SGVNAVMALMTGVA
+312 SGVNAVMALMTGIA
-326 LLAIGAILAFS
+326 LLAIGAILTFS

-356 VYASDGGEAATAL
+356 VYASDGGEAAKTL

-388 GVVLMLTGNIPF
+388 GVVLMLTGNIPW
-400 GLGLLIAGIALFGV
+400 GLGLLIAGIALFAV
-414 GEAAENWD
+414 GEVAENWD
-422 LLSANLVG
+422 LLGTNLVG
-430 ALAKTLIDIS
+430 ALANMLIDIS
-440 PYISL
+440 PYIAL
-445 LGAVLLFVPGQQAL
+445 FGAVLLFVPGQQAL

-464 IAGIALFAVGEVG
+464 IAGIALFAVVEVG

-505 GLLLAMVPGMMALGI
+505 GLLLAIVPGMMAVGI
-520 GMIIAGVAMFA
+520 GMIVAGSAMFA
-531 VSAIAPNW
+531 FSV
-539 DSITQAL
+539 
-546 QGPLGK
+546 
-552 TLAMVGAFL
+552 
-561 VVLGVILLFTGAGIP
+561 
-576 LGIGMLLA
+576 
-584 GGASLTAAIAP
+584 IAP

-603 LRGPLGKALAMIGG
+603 LRGPLGKTLAMIGG
-617 FLVVLGIILIFT
+617 FLVVLGLMLIFS

-641 AGGISLAAAIA
+641 AGGVSLAAAIA

-677 APIFTVAWWL
+677 APVFTAAWWL
-687 NLGKNIMNGLISGI
+687 NLGKTIMNGLISGI

-732 QVNWGNVHIP
+732 RVNWGNVHIP

-771 PADLIRQ
+771 PLDTIKQAVAEVLGQGSDRPITIIVQMDGKEMFRQ
-778 IVREEV
+778 MVREN
-784 KNSGGGGNHIT
+784 NSQ
-795 IVLDSVNGKKL
+795 VRMNGK
-806 FDAIVKEN
+806 
-814 NAVVRATGASP
+814 SP
-825 LVV
+825 LLT

>member
-1 MADGSVVVEVNVDDK
+1 MSDGSVVVEVNVDDK

-34 KLKEQNTGKTEFVNQ
+34 KLKEQNTGKTEIVNQ
-49 SAQLGAQLDAA
+49 SAQLGAQLDVA

-77 SILGQEKIVSALQ
+77 SILGQEKNVSALQ
-90 KEFDAAADKVDK
+90 KEFDAAADKLDK

-206 ELRTLAQPIVNIAIP
+206 ELRTLAQPIANIAIP

-259 NDQQKAIEGVG
+259 NDQQNAIEGVG
-270 SAAKKSSKYLAPF
+270 SAAKKASKYLAPF
-283 DELNTISSD
+283 DELNTISGN
-292 DAGGGSESGGDSV
+292 DAGGGSESGGNAV

-312 SGVNAVMALMTGVA
+312 SGVNAVMALMTGIA
-326 LLAIGAILAFS
+326 LLAIGAILTFS

-356 VYASDGGEAATAL
+356 VYASDGGEAAKTL

-388 GVVLMLTGNIPF
+388 GVVLMLTGNIPW
-400 GLGLLIAGIALFGV
+400 GLGLLIAGIALFAV
-414 GEAAENWD
+414 GEVAENWD
-422 LLSANLVG
+422 LLGTNLVG
-430 ALAKTLIDIS
+430 ALANMLIDIS
-440 PYISL
+440 PYIAL
-445 LGAVLLFVPGQQAL
+445 FGAVLLFVPGQQAL

-505 GLLLAMVPGMMALGI
+505 GLLLAMVPGMMAVGI
-520 GMIIAGVAMFA
+520 GMIVAGSAMFA
-531 VSAIAPNW
+531 FSV
-539 DSITQAL
+539 
-546 QGPLGK
+546 
-552 TLAMVGAFL
+552 
-561 VVLGVILLFTGAGIP
+561 
-576 LGIGMLLA
+576 
-584 GGASLTAAIAP
+584 IAP

-603 LRGPLGKALAMIGG
+603 LRGPLGKTLAMIGG
-617 FLVVLGIILIFT
+617 FLVVLGLMLIFS

-641 AGGISLAAAIA
+641 AGGVSLAAAIA

-677 APIFTVAWWL
+677 APVFTAAWWL
-687 NLGKNIMNGLISGI
+687 NLGKTIMNGLISGI

-732 QVNWGNVHIP
+732 RVNWGNVHIP

-771 PADLIRQ
+771 PLDTIKQAVAEVLGQGSDRPITIIVQMDGKEMFRQ
-778 IVREEV
+778 MVREN
-784 KNSGGGGNHIT
+784 NSQ
-795 IVLDSVNGKKL
+795 VRMNGK
-806 FDAIVKEN
+806 
-814 NAVVRATGASP
+814 SP
-825 LVV
+825 LLT

>member
-1 MADGSVVVEVNVDDK
+1 MSDGSVVVEVNVDDK

-34 KLKEQNTGKTEFVNQ
+34 KLKEQNTGKTEIVNQ
-49 SAQLGAQLDAA
+49 SAQLGAQLDVA

-77 SILGQEKIVSALQ
+77 SILGQEKNVSALQ
-90 KEFDAAADKVDK
+90 KEFDAAADKLDK

-259 NDQQKAIEGVG
+259 NDQQNAIEGVG
-270 SAAKKSSKYLAPF
+270 SAAKKASKYLAPF
-283 DELNTISSD
+283 DELNTISGN
-292 DAGGGSESGGDSV
+292 DAGGGSESGGNAV

-312 SGVNAVMALMTGVA
+312 SGVNAVMALMTGIA
-326 LLAIGAILAFS
+326 LLAIGAILTFS

-356 VYASDGGEAATAL
+356 VYASDGGEAAKTL

-388 GVVLMLTGNIPF
+388 GVVLMLTGNIPW
-400 GLGLLIAGIALFGV
+400 GLGLLIAGIALFAV
-414 GEAAENWD
+414 GEVAENWD
-422 LLSANLVG
+422 LLGTNLVG
-430 ALAKTLIDIS
+430 ALANMLIDIS
-440 PYISL
+440 PYIAL
-445 LGAVLLFVPGQQAL
+445 FGAVLLFVPGQQAL

-505 GLLLAMVPGMMALGI
+505 GLLLAMVPGMMAVGI
-520 GMIIAGVAMFA
+520 GMIVAGSAMFA
-531 VSAIAPNW
+531 FSV
-539 DSITQAL
+539 
-546 QGPLGK
+546 
-552 TLAMVGAFL
+552 
-561 VVLGVILLFTGAGIP
+561 
-576 LGIGMLLA
+576 
-584 GGASLTAAIAP
+584 IAP

-603 LRGPLGKALAMIGG
+603 LRGPLGKTLAMIGG
-617 FLVVLGIILIFT
+617 FLVVLGLMLIFS

-641 AGGISLAAAIA
+641 AGGVSLAAAIA

-677 APIFTVAWWL
+677 APVFTAAWWL
-687 NLGKNIMNGLISGI
+687 NLGKTIMNGLISGI

-732 QVNWGNVHIP
+732 RVNWGNVHIP

-771 PADLIRQ
+771 PLDTIKQAVAEVLGQGSDRPITIIVQMDGKEMFRQ
-778 IVREEV
+778 MVREN
-784 KNSGGGGNHIT
+784 NSQ
-795 IVLDSVNGKKL
+795 VRMNGK
-806 FDAIVKEN
+806 
-814 NAVVRATGASP
+814 SP
-825 LVV
+825 LLT

>member
-1 MADGSVVVEVNVDDK
+1 MSDGSVVVEVNVDDK

-34 KLKEQNTGKTEFVNQ
+34 KLKEQNTGKTEIVNQ
-49 SAQLGAQLDAA
+49 SAQLGAQLDVA

-77 SILGQEKIVSALQ
+77 SILGQEKNVSALQ
-90 KEFDAAADKVDK
+90 KEFDAAADKLDK

-162 IKGLAKRVF
+162 IKGFAKRVF
-171 IFTIITA
+171 IFTTITA

-259 NDQQKAIEGVG
+259 NDQQNAIEGVG
-270 SAAKKSSKYLAPF
+270 SAAKKASKYLAPF
-283 DELNTISSD
+283 DELNTISGN
-292 DAGGGSESGGDSV
+292 DAGGGSESGGNAV

-312 SGVNAVMALMTGVA
+312 SGVNAVMALMTGIA
-326 LLAIGAILAFS
+326 LLAIGAILTFS

-356 VYASDGGEAATAL
+356 VYASDGGEAAKTL

-388 GVVLMLTGNIPF
+388 GVVLMLTGNIPW
-400 GLGLLIAGIALFGV
+400 GLGLLIAGIALFAV
-414 GEAAENWD
+414 GEVAENWD
-422 LLSANLVG
+422 LLGTNLVG
-430 ALAKTLIDIS
+430 ALANMLIDIS
-440 PYISL
+440 PYIAL
-445 LGAVLLFVPGQQAL
+445 FGAVLLFVPGQQAL

-505 GLLLAMVPGMMALGI
+505 GLLLAMVPGMMAVGI
-520 GMIIAGVAMFA
+520 GMIVAGSAMFA
-531 VSAIAPNW
+531 FSV
-539 DSITQAL
+539 
-546 QGPLGK
+546 
-552 TLAMVGAFL
+552 
-561 VVLGVILLFTGAGIP
+561 
-576 LGIGMLLA
+576 
-584 GGASLTAAIAP
+584 IAP

-603 LRGPLGKALAMIGG
+603 LRGPLGKTLAMIGG
-617 FLVVLGIILIFT
+617 FLVVLGLMLIFS

-641 AGGISLAAAIA
+641 AGGVSLAAAIA

-677 APIFTVAWWL
+677 APVFTAAWWL
-687 NLGKNIMNGLISGI
+687 NLGKTIMNGLISGI

-732 QVNWGNVHIP
+732 RVNWGNVHIP

-771 PADLIRQ
+771 PLDTIKQAVAEVLGQGSDRPITIIVQMDGKEMFRQ
-778 IVREEV
+778 MVREN
-784 KNSGGGGNHIT
+784 NSQ
-795 IVLDSVNGKKL
+795 VRMNGK
-806 FDAIVKEN
+806 
-814 NAVVRATGASP
+814 SP
-825 LVV
+825 LLT

>member
-1 MADGSVVVEVNVDDK
+1 MADGSVVIETKIDDK
-16 QAQKELNSITQ
+16 KAQEKLTKLNQ
-27 KIERISE
+27 KIERIKSNLAESE
-34 KLKEQNTGKTEFVNQ
+34 SNKNVIESQLNESKKAALSAEKSIEKYTEYLKESTAATGGNDPF
-49 SAQLGAQLDAA
+49 SAQWARRLEESKKELAEQDKITQKLDA
-60 KAKLEYMKS
+60 KYS
-69 GQEFFTSD
+69 
-77 SILGQEKIVSALQ
+77 SIV
-90 KEFDAAADKVDK
+90 DKVAIQK
-102 ANEKIRETERRL
+102 AEL

-259 NDQQKAIEGVG
+259 NDQQNAIEGVG
-270 SAAKKSSKYLAPF
+270 SAAKKASKYLAPF
-283 DELNTISSD
+283 DELNTISGN
-292 DAGGGSESGGDSV
+292 DAGSGSENGGNAV
-305 NFDSDIG
+305 NFDNDIG
-312 SGVNAVMALMTGVA
+312 SGVNAVMALMTGIA
-326 LLAIGAILAFS
+326 LLAIGAILTFS

-351 LTVYG
+351 LTIYG
-356 VYASDGGEAATAL
+356 VYASDGGEAAKTL

-388 GVVLMLTGNIPF
+388 GVVLMLTGNIPW
-400 GLGLLIAGIALFGV
+400 GLGLLIAGIALFAV
-414 GEAAENWD
+414 GEVAENWD
-422 LLSANLVG
+422 LLSTNLVG
-430 ALAKTLIDIS
+430 ALANMLIDIS
-440 PYISL
+440 PYIAL
-445 LGAVLLFVPGQQAL
+445 FGAVLLFVPGQQAL

-499 PYIAVF
+499 PYIVVF
-505 GLLLAMVPGMMALGI
+505 GLLLAMVPGMMAVGI
-520 GMIIAGVAMFA
+520 GMIVAGIAMFA
-531 VSAIAPNW
+531 FSV
-539 DSITQAL
+539 
-546 QGPLGK
+546 
-552 TLAMVGAFL
+552 
-561 VVLGVILLFTGAGIP
+561 
-576 LGIGMLLA
+576 
-584 GGASLTAAIAP
+584 IAP

-603 LRGPLGKALAMIGG
+603 LRGPLGKTLAMIGG
-617 FLVVLGIILIFT
+617 FLVVLGLMLIFS

-641 AGGISLAAAIA
+641 AGGVSLAAAIA
-652 PNWDFIRDK
+652 PNWNFIIGK
-661 IKNVWQKI
+661 IKYVWQKI

-677 APIFTVAWWL
+677 APVFTAAWWQ
-687 NLGKNIMNGLISGI
+687 NLGKNIMNGLIYGI

-726 PGVNIG
+726 PGVDIG
-732 QVNWGNVHIP
+732 RVNLGNVHIP

-757 AVLGDQKHGTNIEA
+757 AVLGDQKRGTNIEA

-784 KNSGGGGNHIT
+784 KNSGGVGNHIT

>member
-1 MADGSVVVEVNVDDK
+1 MSDGSVVVEVNVDDK

-34 KLKEQNTGKTEFVNQ
+34 KLKEQNTGKTEIVNQ
-49 SAQLGAQLDAA
+49 SAQLGAQLDVA

-77 SILGQEKIVSALQ
+77 SILGQEKNVSALQ
-90 KEFDAAADKVDK
+90 KEFDAAADKLDK

-138 APTTKAL
+138 APTTKEL

-178 ALRKIKQ
+178 ALREIKQ

-221 AFTALAKIITYTL
+221 VFTALAKIITYTL

-259 NDQQKAIEGVG
+259 NDQQNAIEGVG
-270 SAAKKSSKYLAPF
+270 SAAKKASKYLAPF
-283 DELNTISSD
+283 DELNTISGN
-292 DAGGGSESGGDSV
+292 DAGGGSESGGNAV

-312 SGVNAVMALMTGVA
+312 SGVNAVMALMTGIA
-326 LLAIGAILAFS
+326 LLAIGAILTFS

-356 VYASDGGEAATAL
+356 VYASDGGEAAKTL

-388 GVVLMLTGNIPF
+388 GVVLMMTGNIPW
-400 GLGLLIAGIALFGV
+400 GLGLLIAGIALFAV
-414 GEAAENWD
+414 GEVAENWD
-422 LLSANLVG
+422 LLGTNLVG
-430 ALAKTLIDIS
+430 ALANMLIDIS
-440 PYISL
+440 PYIAL
-445 LGAVLLFVPGQQAL
+445 FGVVLLFVLGQQAL

-505 GLLLAMVPGMMALGI
+505 GLLLTMVFGMMAVGI
-520 GMIIAGVAMFA
+520 GMIVAGSAMFA
-531 VSAIAPNW
+531 FSV
-539 DSITQAL
+539 
-546 QGPLGK
+546 
-552 TLAMVGAFL
+552 
-561 VVLGVILLFTGAGIP
+561 
-576 LGIGMLLA
+576 
-584 GGASLTAAIAP
+584 IAP

-603 LRGPLGKALAMIGG
+603 LRGPLGKTLAMIGG
-617 FLVVLGIILIFT
+617 FLVVLGLMLIFS

-641 AGGISLAAAIA
+641 AGGVSLAAAIA
-652 PNWDFIRDK
+652 PNWDFILDK

-677 APIFTVAWWL
+677 APVFTAAWWL
-687 NLGKNIMNGLISGI
+687 NLGKTIMNGLISGI

-720 GILNKI
+720 GIVNKI

-732 QVNWGNVHIP
+732 RVNWGNVHIP

-771 PADLIRQ
+771 PLDTIKQAVAEVLGQGSDRPITIIVQMDGKEMFRQ
-778 IVREEV
+778 MVREN
-784 KNSGGGGNHIT
+784 NSQ
-795 IVLDSVNGKKL
+795 VRMNGK
-806 FDAIVKEN
+806 
-814 NAVVRATGASP
+814 SP
-825 LVV
+825 LLT

>member
-1 MADGSVVVEVNVDDK
+1 MSDGSVVVEVNVDDK

-34 KLKEQNTGKTEFVNQ
+34 KLKEQNTGKTEIVKQ
-49 SAQLGAQLDAA
+49 SAQLGAQLDVA

-77 SILGQEKIVSALQ
+77 SILGQEKNVSALQ
-90 KEFDAAADKVDK
+90 KEFDAAADKLDK

-259 NDQQKAIEGVG
+259 NDQQNAIEGVG
-270 SAAKKSSKYLAPF
+270 SAAKKASKYLAPF
-283 DELNTISSD
+283 DELNTISGN
-292 DAGGGSESGGDSV
+292 DAGGGSESGGNAV

-312 SGVNAVMALMTGVA
+312 SGVNAVMALMTGIA
-326 LLAIGAILAFS
+326 LLAIGAILTFS

-356 VYASDGGEAATAL
+356 VYASDGGEAAKTL

-388 GVVLMLTGNIPF
+388 GVVLMLTGNIPW
-400 GLGLLIAGIALFGV
+400 GLGLLIAGIALFAV
-414 GEAAENWD
+414 GEVAENWD
-422 LLSANLVG
+422 LLGTNLVG
-430 ALAKTLIDIS
+430 ALANMLIDIS
-440 PYISL
+440 PYIAL
-445 LGAVLLFVPGQQAL
+445 FGAVLLFVPGQQAL

-505 GLLLAMVPGMMALGI
+505 GLLLAMVPGMMAVGI
-520 GMIIAGVAMFA
+520 GMIVAGSAMFA
-531 VSAIAPNW
+531 FSV
-539 DSITQAL
+539 
-546 QGPLGK
+546 
-552 TLAMVGAFL
+552 
-561 VVLGVILLFTGAGIP
+561 
-576 LGIGMLLA
+576 
-584 GGASLTAAIAP
+584 IAP

-603 LRGPLGKALAMIGG
+603 LRGPLGKTLAMIGG
-617 FLVVLGIILIFT
+617 FLVVLGLMLIFS

-641 AGGISLAAAIA
+641 AGGVSLAAAIE

-677 APIFTVAWWL
+677 APVFTAAWWL
-687 NLGKNIMNGLISGI
+687 NLGKTIMNGLISGI

-732 QVNWGNVHIP
+732 RVNWGNVHIP

-771 PADLIRQ
+771 PLDTIKQAVAEVLGQGSDRPITIIVQMDGKEMFRQ
-778 IVREEV
+778 MVREN
-784 KNSGGGGNHIT
+784 NSQ
-795 IVLDSVNGKKL
+795 VRMNGK
-806 FDAIVKEN
+806 
-814 NAVVRATGASP
+814 SP
-825 LVV
+825 LLT

>member
-1 MADGSVVVEVNVDDK
+1 MADGSVVIETKIDDK
-16 QAQKELNSITQ
+16 KAQEKLTKLNQ
-27 KIERISE
+27 KIERIKSNLAESE
-34 KLKEQNTGKTEFVNQ
+34 SNKNVIESQLNDSKKAALSAEKSIEKYTEYLKESTAATGGNDPF
-49 SAQLGAQLDAA
+49 SAQWARRLEESKKELAEQDKITQKLDA
-60 KAKLEYMKS
+60 KYS
-69 GQEFFTSD
+69 
-77 SILGQEKIVSALQ
+77 SIV
-90 KEFDAAADKVDK
+90 DKVAIQK
-102 ANEKIRETERRL
+102 AEL

-138 APTTKAL
+138 APTTKSL

-259 NDQQKAIEGVG
+259 NDQQNAIEGVG
-270 SAAKKSSKYLAPF
+270 SAAKKASKYLAPF
-283 DELNTISSD
+283 DELNTISGN
-292 DAGGGSESGGDSV
+292 DAGGGSENGGNAV

-312 SGVNAVMALMTGVA
+312 SGVNAVMALMTGIA
-326 LLAIGAILAFS
+326 LLAIGAILTFS

-351 LTVYG
+351 LTIYG
-356 VYASDGGEAATAL
+356 VYASDGGEAAKTL

-388 GVVLMLTGNIPF
+388 GVVLMMTGNIPW
-400 GLGLLIAGIALFGV
+400 GLGLLIAGIALFAV
-414 GEAAENWD
+414 GEVAENWD
-422 LLSANLVG
+422 LLSTNLVG
-430 ALAKTLIDIS
+430 ALANMLIDIS
-440 PYISL
+440 PYIAL
-445 LGAVLLFVPGQQAL
+445 FGAVLLFVPGQQAL

-499 PYIAVF
+499 PYIVVF
-505 GLLLAMVPGMMALGI
+505 GLLLAMVPGMMAVGI
-520 GMIIAGVAMFA
+520 GMIVAGIAMFA
-531 VSAIAPNW
+531 FSV
-539 DSITQAL
+539 
-546 QGPLGK
+546 
-552 TLAMVGAFL
+552 
-561 VVLGVILLFTGAGIP
+561 
-576 LGIGMLLA
+576 
-584 GGASLTAAIAP
+584 IAP

-603 LRGPLGKALAMIGG
+603 LRGPLGKTLAMIGG
-617 FLVVLGIILIFT
+617 FLVVLGLMLIFS

-641 AGGISLAAAIA
+641 AGGVSLAAAIA
-652 PNWDFIRDK
+652 PNWNFIIGK
-661 IKNVWQKI
+661 IKYVWQKI

-677 APIFTVAWWL
+677 APVFTAAWWQ
-687 NLGKNIMNGLISGI
+687 NLGKNIMNGLIYGI

-726 PGVNIG
+726 PGVDIG
-732 QVNWGNVHIP
+732 RVNLGNVHIP

-806 FDAIVKEN
+806 FDTVVKEN